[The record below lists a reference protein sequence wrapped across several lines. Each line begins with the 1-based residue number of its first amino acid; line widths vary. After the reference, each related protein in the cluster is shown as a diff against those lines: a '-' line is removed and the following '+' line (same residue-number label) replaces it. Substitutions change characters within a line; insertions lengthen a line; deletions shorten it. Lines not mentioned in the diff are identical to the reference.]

1 MASTKEKKLTKYE
14 QNTARRN
21 ARSIGDSGTSQT
33 AQSSVHKSDQQRQ
46 LEQFAQNFEQKYG
59 RPIQAANHANT
70 AKQSGAASKSAVQM
84 QKSHNQPSVIPGM
97 DLGKEDNDTV
107 YDTAVRRL
115 KTLYQHQNDLASH
128 SAAMD
133 PAEYSRQWNET
144 QKQVK
149 QLEALQSAAAA
160 SRYHERNQEQIAKA
174 MESNAGAI
182 YQRGQTAKS
191 DQQTILQLVA
201 PNAEN
206 QPGYQEAVQ
215 RISTEYGIS
224 PEKSGNQYQQDLYKL
239 YENLGKTRESSRQT
253 VNSYGYDYDEMEQY
267 QQRQREE
274 AENIQARKN
283 VIAFAKEHPVAA
295 SALSVAVQ
303 PAAGLDYLQQLIS
316 NIGHNDMD
324 NAETYRPLSENNMTI
339 SNFVNDVRGSVSEEI
354 EKNTDWEIFGQ
365 NVASFAYQTGMSIAD
380 SALLVGTMGSGA
392 SLFMGMSS
400 AAQGASDALS
410 RGANNSQA
418 ILAGLA
424 SGAAEMLFEK
434 VSIDQLLK
442 PKNVASV
449 RSLLIETLKQAGVE
463 ASEESLTEISN
474 ILTDAAIMGEKSNFA
489 QSVYQY
495 QQQGMDEQKAKFQV
509 YKDMISQVAWAGAG
523 GALSGAAMGGPV
535 NAMRYVSERAD
546 AVDAQTNETETNPS
560 PIKAAAQQEARRT
573 GVADTSQPPA
583 AAAPLKGSLWG
594 PRETEVSWGEDEQ
607 QSGADAGRKT
617 GAAERRLR
625 GREGEPSM
633 RQVEKMAGT
642 FGREG
647 AAAFREAAKN
657 TPAEALPD
665 LYDSF
670 VASYN
675 SASRKITP
683 EQADKINRMPAAV
696 RTAAYQAGIADYSA
710 SAAKQAAKPGLVKD
724 QTYRKARYT
733 AKTERTLDTLAKAA
747 GVSVRIVDKIPAYD
761 ENGNL
766 LGMANARYHNGSIE
780 IARNA
785 KDPAGVAFTHEIV
798 HRIRQTDPEAYR
810 AMARLVIDI
819 LSDERYSS
827 ALASRAQSYRDLDE
841 SNMQEEL
848 VADAFGRVLGDSEY
862 LDRIVRQNRTV
873 WQRILDTIR
882 DFIDRIRHA
891 SSIGLNESERQEFSE
906 LAGRAE
912 KMAALLENALDRAK
926 TAQRIQAENAA
937 QEGGAVK
944 YSFGGVNA
952 KNADLDALRR
962 AEALQ
967 QQGADMPSIFRE
979 TGWYIGSDGKW
990 RFEIDDS
997 GMEFRRDGDARL
1009 IEETDYQRMQE
1020 LTEKWERSF
1029 ETGGALSQQETAEL
1043 EGLQEKYSDLVWE
1056 EKFMLRDFL
1065 KHDELFRAYPRL
1077 KGVSLVFDALPDGE
1091 KGYFSPRSN
1100 TIVLSDTLFGKD
1112 ADVLLHELQHIIQR
1126 YEGFAGGGSPN
1137 YWNRR
1142 MEEGYSRRWPS
1153 GEEMMPSELYR
1164 NTAGEIEARDAAVR
1178 RSMTPE
1184 QRRQMMPDTGD
1195 ENTVFAGGVDI
1206 GYMASAEEG
1215 FSIKEQLRAHQ
1226 SELNEMD
1233 PVARVQGQSFKD
1245 SPPGTLRKEIIK
1257 KLRPTGFKV
1266 ERQDIGWILYD
1277 EKRLNTS
1284 LNYLNNDADA
1294 IAYQAIPQVLK
1305 RGKRL
1310 VGHDNH
1316 KGRNYST
1323 ITIAAPVVING
1334 KRGNMAIVV
1343 KQTGKNY
1350 YKMHRVLTPEGRT
1363 LDISEKETQSLHP
1376 AGGVTASSS
1385 LATPISSAS
1394 ATSVAQSQTHGK
1406 EKFSLTGDPDI
1417 RYSLMSSEISDMSN
1431 RLTEQLQAVN
1441 ARADAGEITQEEATA
1456 QKMAILQAP
1465 IQELIAKYGQIEP
1478 GERPS
1483 REITTP
1489 RKTGEN
1495 MRVSRTVRTVLEAEA
1510 TPDELVPDIEQLVAE
1525 GAFSYEA
1532 YGDEQ
1537 AIQDAENKILEVGYE
1552 TALTDWTNDVRSG
1565 NVSKFNTALGWRLYD
1580 EAANRQDMKTAMT
1593 VLTNLIEHQRNAAQ
1607 AVQATRILKQMPPS
1621 AQLYGVQRSIQ
1632 NLQDEINR
1640 RYGAKKGPE
1649 LKIDEELAQQFMEA
1663 QSQQERDAVLKEIYR
1678 DIGRQMPSTFLDK
1691 WNAWRYFAMLGN
1703 PRTHIRNIVGNLG
1716 FAPVVAAKN
1725 LTATAIESA
1734 VYHVTGGRTQRTK
1747 GAIGTGKADRSLLKA
1762 CWGDYSNVQDVA
1774 MGSAKYNDSVNANQY
1789 IQEGRRIFKSENPT
1803 LNKLLSPIEKA
1814 SKGNSRLLE
1823 AEDLIFFKP
1832 HYAYALAQ
1840 YCKANHISAEAVQ
1853 SGKIPD
1859 AARAYAI
1866 REAQKATYRDTNQFS
1881 QIISNLG
1888 RTDRSTEAGKAVGV
1902 VVDGIL
1908 PFRKTP
1914 ANILVRGLEYS
1925 PLGFL
1930 NALKIGVKD
1939 VKAGKATAADVIDA
1953 LSSSLTGTGLL
1964 TLGIFLAAEGLVRG
1978 HGDDDDENKF
1988 LELQGHQ
1995 QYSLE
2000 AGGQSFTLDWLAP
2013 EALPFF
2019 VGVNIYEQGGL
2030 GATMSDWAAAV
2041 QNISEPLLE
2050 MSCLQSLNDMFDN
2063 IGYVQSEGLSGLTA
2077 ALAGA
2082 ATSYLTQAIPTVFGQ
2097 LERTSQRDRMTTFT
2111 NQNDVL
2117 TTNMQYTLGRASA
2130 RIPGWDYQQIP
2141 YIDAWGRTEGEDS
2154 TAARAVDNFLNPA
2167 YRSEITDSS
2176 MENELLRLY
2185 EQTGNTAVFPSR
2197 AGKTVTVGGEKKYL
2211 NANEYVQY
2219 ATEKGQMSYEIMT
2232 KLVNNA
2238 SYKNLSDE
2246 DKVEV
2251 ISDVYSYSNAVAK
2264 TSVSDYTPESWIQK
2278 ASAAESEGIPVEL
2291 YIVAKHATG
2300 SVTEGIPSRSDPS
2313 KSIENSTSLLKMQQ
2327 LYNVKGLTDEQRQT
2341 LYESFNISESVRNYN
2356 KAAVDEKIQRMRQR
2370 GR

>member
-33 AQSSVHKSDQQRQ
+33 AQSSVHKSDKQRQ

-59 RPIQAANHANT
+59 KPIQTANHANT
-70 AKQSGAASKSAVQM
+70 AKQSGAASKNAVE
-84 QKSHNQPSVIPGM
+84 NQNSGWERSNLTRNEYDSRVRS
-97 DLGKEDNDTV
+97 KAAQSDNDAAKIIRGMN
-107 YDTAVRRL
+107 TAEVMLPYAQRQLEQVIQKYGGNRGSDGAFTFQTQEGVDAYNRAATTLQETRNRYEQTQRAYEQLQLQYADAQVKLSDLQQSRKDASKKMATQADSVRINQLDQQINEKKAQNHAL
-115 KTLYQHQNDLASH
+115 KEQLDQIEKYLSGARDATLYDL
-128 SAAMD
+128 
-133 PAEYSRQWNET
+133 
-144 QKQVK
+144 
-149 QLEALQSAAAA
+149 
-160 SRYHERNQEQIAKA
+160 
-174 MESNAGAI
+174 
-182 YQRGQTAKS
+182 
-191 DQQTILQLVA
+191 
-201 PNAEN
+201 
-206 QPGYQEAVQ
+206 
-215 RISTEYGIS
+215 
-224 PEKSGNQYQQDLYKL
+224 
-239 YENLGKTRESSRQT
+239 T
-253 VNSYGYDYDEMEQY
+253 VNSFQRGRNNAKLGVELNDQMNGKDSEAQKYLDRLNSEQY
-267 QQRQREE
+267 NFMPEGALERAVSGGIEQLGQM
-274 AENIQARKN
+274 
-283 VIAFAKEHPVAA
+283 FANLTDPNTLATALATAGTAYAA
-295 SALSVAVQ
+295 SQLAGGAILPDEIVSL
-303 PAAGLDYLQQLIS
+303 PAAAVAGLQAGTA
-316 NIGHNDMD
+316 N
-324 NAETYRPLSENNMTI
+324 
-339 SNFVNDVRGSVSEEI
+339 
-354 EKNTDWEIFGQ
+354 Q
-365 NVASFAYQTGMSIAD
+365 NRMVEAGLAYQEMIENGISEDTAKKIANYVGLANA
-380 SALLVGTMGSGA
+380 ALEFVQLDELVKAFRVLGKSGA
-392 SLFMGMSS
+392 SSTVLQKLAKELAERGVDVVKETAQEVAQEGVTIAGAQLANKMETGNYAYGADEVIDRLRETAESS
-400 AAQGASDALS
+400 ALAFAGMNVPAAAYNVISGRGRGSSTNQGKS
-410 RGANNSQA
+410 
-418 ILAGLA
+418 
-424 SGAAEMLFEK
+424 AAPSETRLTGTTE
-434 VSIDQLLK
+434 S
-442 PKNVASV
+442 
-449 RSLLIETLKQAGVE
+449 ETLVRRGQ
-463 ASEESLTEISN
+463 S
-474 ILTDAAIMGEKSNFA
+474 GE
-489 QSVYQY
+489 V
-495 QQQGMDEQKAKFQV
+495 
-509 YKDMISQVAWAGAG
+509 
-523 GALSGAAMGGPV
+523 
-535 NAMRYVSERAD
+535 
-546 AVDAQTNETETNPS
+546 
-560 PIKAAAQQEARRT
+560 
-573 GVADTSQPPA
+573 DTSQPPA

-633 RQVEKMAGT
+633 WQVEKMADT
-642 FGREG
+642 FGKNG

-683 EQADKINRMPAAV
+683 EQADKINRMPADL

-724 QTYRKARYT
+724 QTYRKTHYT

-766 LGMANARYHNGSIE
+766 LGMANARYHNGAIE

-810 AMARLVIDI
+810 AMARLVIDS
-819 LSDERYSS
+819 LSDERYYS
-827 ALASRAQSYRDLDE
+827 ALDSRAQSYRDLDE

-882 DFIDRIRHA
+882 DFIDRIRHV
-891 SSIGLNESERQEFSE
+891 SSIGLSESERQEFSE

-912 KMAALLENALDRAK
+912 KMASLLENALDRAK

-937 QEGGAVK
+937 QEGGAAQ
-944 YSFGGVNA
+944 YSIRKVDGKSVVWIENSSLTNKKLNNHKAVADFIARHIGEVYTIIESGQKVYIGPDLPGEYTQSRYTTYLRNTDRASARA
-952 KNADLDALRR
+952 KNKAVDGLGELIETATNRQWEQTRHTQSKDAEYGMYRYDGTF
-962 AEALQ
+962 AF
-967 QQGADMPSIFRE
+967 PVK
-979 TGWYIGSDGKW
+979 GSDGTVQRVRAYDAELLIRNASDGKKYLYDIVNIKENTSAQIDLTKKEARSAAHKAATGRGVSDTSISGTGGNVNGRGSTKTGAPEGGTERYSIQYDQNNRAYVVIENDILAGVPKSEW
-990 RFEIDDS
+990 VKEIKDNLREKFPNGVAVGNNIIRINEKSRREMTFSRYMQRLFNTEPEVYADKLRATNNADEIVRAVQDWVNEALLHPRKDDIID
-997 GMEFRRDGDARL
+997 FARGEVL
-1009 IEETDYQRMQE
+1009 MRIGSSDYSAQVLVGNRGGKGLLLYDIINLSRTNIQE
-1020 LTEKWERSF
+1020 RTKRTGAQYTANAQNEPRSRGRAPAATNSVS
-1029 ETGGALSQQETAEL
+1029 ETGGNVNGRGSTKTGAPEGGTFTLPEMANAEMNTVGAFTNGSQ
-1043 EGLQEKYSDLVWE
+1043 
-1056 EKFMLRDFL
+1056 
-1065 KHDELFRAYPRL
+1065 
-1077 KGVSLVFDALPDGE
+1077 SL
-1091 KGYFSPRSN
+1091 
-1100 TIVLSDTLFGKD
+1100 
-1112 ADVLLHELQHIIQR
+1112 
-1126 YEGFAGGGSPN
+1126 GGS
-1137 YWNRR
+1137 
-1142 MEEGYSRRWPS
+1142 
-1153 GEEMMPSELYR
+1153 
-1164 NTAGEIEARDAAVR
+1164 
-1178 RSMTPE
+1178 
-1184 QRRQMMPDTGD
+1184 
-1195 ENTVFAGGVDI
+1195 
-1206 GYMASAEEG
+1206 
-1215 FSIKEQLRAHQ
+1215 
-1226 SELNEMD
+1226 
-1233 PVARVQGQSFKD
+1233 
-1245 SPPGTLRKEIIK
+1245 
-1257 KLRPTGFKV
+1257 
-1266 ERQDIGWILYD
+1266 
-1277 EKRLNTS
+1277 
-1284 LNYLNNDADA
+1284 
-1294 IAYQAIPQVLK
+1294 
-1305 RGKRL
+1305 
-1310 VGHDNH
+1310 
-1316 KGRNYST
+1316 
-1323 ITIAAPVVING
+1323 AP
-1334 KRGNMAIVV
+1334 A
-1343 KQTGKNY
+1343 
-1350 YKMHRVLTPEGRT
+1350 
-1363 LDISEKETQSLHP
+1363 
-1376 AGGVTASSS
+1376 
-1385 LATPISSAS
+1385 ISSAS

-1406 EKFSLTGDPDI
+1406 EKFSLTGDPDT

-1483 REITTP
+1483 RDITIP

-1565 NVSKFNTALGWRLYD
+1565 NVSKFNTALGSRLYD

-1747 GAIGTGKADRSLLKA
+1747 GAIGAGKADRSLLKA

-1774 MGSAKYNDSVNANQY
+1774 MGSAKYNDSVNVNQY
-1789 IQEGRRIFKSENPT
+1789 IQEGRRIFKSENRT
-1803 LNKLLSPIEKA
+1803 LNKLFSPIEKA
-1814 SKGNSRLLE
+1814 SRGNSRLLE

-1888 RTDRSTEAGKAVGV
+1888 RTDRKNALGKGLGMVTE
-1902 VVDGIL
+1902 GIL

-1925 PLGFL
+1925 PLGLL

-1953 LSSSLTGTGLL
+1953 LSSGLTGTGLL
-1964 TLGIFLAAEGLVRG
+1964 ALGFFLAAEGIILG
-1978 HGDDDDENKF
+1978 GGEDEDESKF

-2019 VGVNIYEQGGL
+2019 VGVNLYEQSGKEG
-2030 GATMSDWAAAV
+2030 GATAADWLTAI

-2050 MSCLQSLNDMFDN
+2050 MSCLQSLNDLFDN
-2063 IGYVQSEGLSGLTA
+2063 IGYARSEGMTGISGA
-2077 ALAGA
+2077 IVGA
-2082 ATSYLTQAIPTVFGQ
+2082 ATSYLTQALPTVFGQ
-2097 LERTSQRDRMTTFT
+2097 LERTGQPDRMSTFT
-2111 NQNDVL
+2111 NQDSVL
-2117 TTNMQYTLGRASA
+2117 TSEMQYTLGRASA

-2141 YIDAWGRTEGEDS
+2141 YIDAWGRTEGEDG

-2167 YRSEITDSS
+2167 YRNEITESE
-2176 MENELLRLY
+2176 MESELLRLY
-2185 EQTGNTAVFPSR
+2185 DQTGSAAVFPSR
-2197 AGKTVTVGGEKKYL
+2197 VGKVITVDGEDKYL
-2211 NANEYVQY
+2211 TGDEYVQY

-2232 KLVNNA
+2232 NLVKNSA
-2238 SYKNLSDE
+2238 YKNLTDT
-2246 DKVEV
+2246 DKAEV
-2251 ISDVYSYSNAVAK
+2251 VSDVYSYANAMAK
-2264 TSVSDYTPESWIQK
+2264 TSVSDYTPETWIQK
-2278 ASAAESEGIPVEL
+2278 ASAAEPEGTPVEL
-2291 YIVAKHATG
+2291 YILAKHASD
-2300 SVTEGIPSRSDPS
+2300 SVTEGIPSRNDPG

>member
-1 MASTKEKKLTKYE
+1 MSNTRREKLMAEIDRREREFE
-14 QNTARRN
+14 QRRPASPQN
-21 ARSIGDSGTSQT
+21 GTSQPAAYRPVT
-33 AQSSVHKSDQQRQ
+33 RKEKLLEEVNRRESAAQKRAGAVSV
-46 LEQFAQNFEQKYG
+46 
-59 RPIQAANHANT
+59 P
-70 AKQSGAASKSAVQM
+70 AASKSAVQNQITDRQRM
-84 QKSHNQPSVIPGM
+84 SLYQNTAATLPNLNRLEVDRDLALHPEKNTATDFYTNAAVDQLKQQAKAASSVPIESAGTEKMDQPSVEGTNSVLDYAGYTAQKLGAGAIATVGSVEGGLRQTAQDLISGGKVSSDFQKIEQFLQENPLERPMIDGQGRIMNEGVVQSIADRIGVLPASLQTYLIATEPERIDRSIEQSHPG
-97 DLGKEDNDTV
+97 LNDTYKSV
-107 YDTAVRRL
+107 VGQGAYMLGQQVPGLLLGAIAPVGQAGGIVKSAVGAARTGGARAALSAAAKSAVRGNLTTQLIGASSYSQSLQQNARQYGVRPETYADAIADGMVDAMTEGL
-115 KTLYQHQNDLASH
+115 FDNASVAALKNMLGTATGSASKTLMKQLLRYALTGVEEGLEGVVAGPLQGLSEKIFLDRDKKWFGDGGVFDVNQMTKDGVAG
-128 SAAMD
+128 AAMGLLLGGIGSVVSAYDAIQTSRDIASNVEQINASAQKLD
-133 PAEYSRQWNET
+133 PEFRPETRNPALQTVESATEYAAEVLSGFAEQA
-144 QKQVK
+144 QKMQ
-149 QLEALQSAAAA
+149 QEARRVGASEADTSQSAAAA
-160 SRYHERNQEQIAKA
+160 S
-174 MESNAGAI
+174 
-182 YQRGQTAKS
+182 
-191 DQQTILQLVA
+191 
-201 PNAEN
+201 
-206 QPGYQEAVQ
+206 
-215 RISTEYGIS
+215 S
-224 PEKSGNQYQQDLYKL
+224 PQ
-239 YENLGKTRESSRQT
+239 
-253 VNSYGYDYDEMEQY
+253 
-267 QQRQREE
+267 
-274 AENIQARKN
+274 
-283 VIAFAKEHPVAA
+283 
-295 SALSVAVQ
+295 
-303 PAAGLDYLQQLIS
+303 
-316 NIGHNDMD
+316 
-324 NAETYRPLSENNMTI
+324 
-339 SNFVNDVRGSVSEEI
+339 
-354 EKNTDWEIFGQ
+354 
-365 NVASFAYQTGMSIAD
+365 
-380 SALLVGTMGSGA
+380 
-392 SLFMGMSS
+392 
-400 AAQGASDALS
+400 
-410 RGANNSQA
+410 
-418 ILAGLA
+418 
-424 SGAAEMLFEK
+424 
-434 VSIDQLLK
+434 
-442 PKNVASV
+442 
-449 RSLLIETLKQAGVE
+449 
-463 ASEESLTEISN
+463 
-474 ILTDAAIMGEKSNFA
+474 
-489 QSVYQY
+489 
-495 QQQGMDEQKAKFQV
+495 
-509 YKDMISQVAWAGAG
+509 
-523 GALSGAAMGGPV
+523 
-535 NAMRYVSERAD
+535 
-546 AVDAQTNETETNPS
+546 
-560 PIKAAAQQEARRT
+560 
-573 GVADTSQPPA
+573 
-583 AAAPLKGSLWG
+583 
-594 PRETEVSWGEDEQ
+594 
-607 QSGADAGRKT
+607 
-617 GAAERRLR
+617 
-625 GREGEPSM
+625 GEPSM
-633 RQVEKMAGT
+633 LQVEEMADT

-683 EQADKINRMPAAV
+683 EQADKINRMPADL

-710 SAAKQAAKPGLVKD
+710 SAAKQAAKLGLVKD
-724 QTYRKARYT
+724 QTYRQAHYT

-766 LGMANARYHNGSIE
+766 LGMANARYHNGAIE

-798 HRIRQTDPEAYR
+798 HRVRQTDPEAYR
-810 AMARLVIDI
+810 AMARLVIDS
-819 LSDERYSS
+819 LSDERYYS
-827 ALASRAQSYRDLDE
+827 ALDSRAQSYRDLDE

-882 DFIDRIRHA
+882 DFIDRIRHV
-891 SSIGLNESERQEFSE
+891 SSIELNESERQEFSE

-912 KMAALLENALDRAK
+912 KMAALLENALDRTK

-937 QEGGAVK
+937 QEGGAAQ
-944 YSFGGVNA
+944 YSIRKVDGKSVVWIENSSLTNKKLNNHKAVADFIARHIGEVYTIIESGQKVYIGPDLPGEYTQSRYTTYLRNTDRASARA
-952 KNADLDALRR
+952 KNKAVDGLGELIETATNRQWEQTRHTQSKDAEYGMYRYDGTF
-962 AEALQ
+962 AF
-967 QQGADMPSIFRE
+967 PVK
-979 TGWYIGSDGKW
+979 GSDGTVQRVRAYDAELLIRNASDGKKYLYDIVNIKENTSAQIDLTKKEARSAAHKAATGRGVSDTSISGTGGNVNGRGSTKTGAPEGGTERYSIQYDQNNRAYVVIENDILAGVPKSEW
-990 RFEIDDS
+990 VKEIKDNLREKFPNGVAVGNNIIRINEKSRREMTFSRYMQRLFNTEPEVYADKLRATNNADEIVRAVQDWVNEALLHPRKDDIID
-997 GMEFRRDGDARL
+997 FARGEVL
-1009 IEETDYQRMQE
+1009 MRIGSSDYSAQVLVGNRGGKGLLLYDIINLSRTNIQE
-1020 LTEKWERSF
+1020 RTKRTGAQYTANAQNEPRSRGRAPAATNSVS
-1029 ETGGALSQQETAEL
+1029 ETGGNVNGRGSTKTGAPEGGTFTLPEMANAEMNTVGAFTNGSQ
-1043 EGLQEKYSDLVWE
+1043 
-1056 EKFMLRDFL
+1056 
-1065 KHDELFRAYPRL
+1065 
-1077 KGVSLVFDALPDGE
+1077 SL
-1091 KGYFSPRSN
+1091 
-1100 TIVLSDTLFGKD
+1100 
-1112 ADVLLHELQHIIQR
+1112 
-1126 YEGFAGGGSPN
+1126 GGS
-1137 YWNRR
+1137 
-1142 MEEGYSRRWPS
+1142 
-1153 GEEMMPSELYR
+1153 
-1164 NTAGEIEARDAAVR
+1164 
-1178 RSMTPE
+1178 
-1184 QRRQMMPDTGD
+1184 
-1195 ENTVFAGGVDI
+1195 
-1206 GYMASAEEG
+1206 
-1215 FSIKEQLRAHQ
+1215 
-1226 SELNEMD
+1226 
-1233 PVARVQGQSFKD
+1233 
-1245 SPPGTLRKEIIK
+1245 
-1257 KLRPTGFKV
+1257 
-1266 ERQDIGWILYD
+1266 
-1277 EKRLNTS
+1277 
-1284 LNYLNNDADA
+1284 
-1294 IAYQAIPQVLK
+1294 
-1305 RGKRL
+1305 
-1310 VGHDNH
+1310 
-1316 KGRNYST
+1316 
-1323 ITIAAPVVING
+1323 AP
-1334 KRGNMAIVV
+1334 A
-1343 KQTGKNY
+1343 
-1350 YKMHRVLTPEGRT
+1350 
-1363 LDISEKETQSLHP
+1363 
-1376 AGGVTASSS
+1376 
-1385 LATPISSAS
+1385 ISSAS

-1406 EKFSLTGDPDI
+1406 EKFSLTGDPDT

-1483 REITTP
+1483 RDITIP

-1537 AIQDAENKILEVGYE
+1537 SIKDAENKILEVGYE

-1747 GAIGTGKADRSLLKA
+1747 GAIGAGKADRSLLKA

-1774 MGSAKYNDSVNANQY
+1774 MGSAKYNDSVNVNQY
-1789 IQEGRRIFKSENPT
+1789 IQEGRRIFKSENRT
-1803 LNKLLSPIEKA
+1803 LNKLFSPIEKA
-1814 SKGNSRLLE
+1814 SRGNSRLLE

-1881 QIISNLG
+1881 QIISNFG
-1888 RTDRSTEAGKAVGV
+1888 RTDRSTEAGKAVGM

-1908 PFRKTP
+1908 PFRRTP

-2082 ATSYLTQAIPTVFGQ
+2082 ATSYLTQAVPTVFGQ

-2117 TTNMQYTLGRASA
+2117 TTNMQYTLGKASA

-2141 YIDAWGRTEGEDS
+2141 YIDAWGRTETEDS
-2154 TAARAVDNFLNPA
+2154 TTMRAVDNFLNPA
-2167 YRSEITDSS
+2167 YRSEPTDSS

-2197 AGKTVTVGGEKKYL
+2197 AGKTVTVSGEKKYL

-2246 DKVEV
+2246 EKVEV
-2251 ISDVYSYSNAVAK
+2251 ISDVYSYANAVAK

-2278 ASAAESEGIPVEL
+2278 ASAAEAEGIPVEL

-2300 SVTEGIPSRSDPS
+2300 SVTEGIPSRSDPN

-2327 LYNVKGLTDEQRQT
+2327 LYHVKGLTDEQRQT

>member
-33 AQSSVHKSDQQRQ
+33 AQSSVHKSDKQRQ

-59 RPIQAANHANT
+59 KPIRTANHANT
-70 AKQSGAASKSAVQM
+70 AKQSGAASKSAVE
-84 QKSHNQPSVIPGM
+84 NQNSGWERSNLTRNEYDSRVRS
-97 DLGKEDNDTV
+97 KAAQSDNDAAKIIRGMN
-107 YDTAVRRL
+107 TAEVMLPYAQRQLEQVIQKYGGNRGSDGAFTFQTQEGVDAYNRAATTLQETRNRYEQTQRAYEQLQLQYADAQVKLSDLQQSRKDASKKMATQADSVRINQLDQQINEKKAQNHAL
-115 KTLYQHQNDLASH
+115 KEQLDQIEKYLSGARDATLYDL
-128 SAAMD
+128 
-133 PAEYSRQWNET
+133 
-144 QKQVK
+144 
-149 QLEALQSAAAA
+149 
-160 SRYHERNQEQIAKA
+160 
-174 MESNAGAI
+174 
-182 YQRGQTAKS
+182 
-191 DQQTILQLVA
+191 
-201 PNAEN
+201 
-206 QPGYQEAVQ
+206 
-215 RISTEYGIS
+215 
-224 PEKSGNQYQQDLYKL
+224 
-239 YENLGKTRESSRQT
+239 T
-253 VNSYGYDYDEMEQY
+253 VNSFQRGRNNAKLGVELNDQMNGKDSEAQKYLDRLNSEQY
-267 QQRQREE
+267 NFMPEGALERAVSGGIEQLGQM
-274 AENIQARKN
+274 
-283 VIAFAKEHPVAA
+283 FANLTDPNTLATALATAGTAYAA
-295 SALSVAVQ
+295 SQLAGGAILPDEIVSL
-303 PAAGLDYLQQLIS
+303 PAAAVAGLQAGTA
-316 NIGHNDMD
+316 N
-324 NAETYRPLSENNMTI
+324 
-339 SNFVNDVRGSVSEEI
+339 
-354 EKNTDWEIFGQ
+354 Q
-365 NVASFAYQTGMSIAD
+365 NRMVEAGLAYQEMIENGISEDTAKKIANYVGLANA
-380 SALLVGTMGSGA
+380 ALEFVQLDELVKAFRVLGKSGA
-392 SLFMGMSS
+392 SSTVLQKLAKELAERGVDVAKETAQEVAQEGVTIAGAQLANKMETGNYAYGADEVIDRLRETAESS
-400 AAQGASDALS
+400 ALAFVGMNVPAAAYNVISGRGRGSSTNQGKS
-410 RGANNSQA
+410 
-418 ILAGLA
+418 
-424 SGAAEMLFEK
+424 AAPSETRLTGTTE
-434 VSIDQLLK
+434 S
-442 PKNVASV
+442 
-449 RSLLIETLKQAGVE
+449 ETLVRRGQ
-463 ASEESLTEISN
+463 S
-474 ILTDAAIMGEKSNFA
+474 GE
-489 QSVYQY
+489 V
-495 QQQGMDEQKAKFQV
+495 
-509 YKDMISQVAWAGAG
+509 
-523 GALSGAAMGGPV
+523 
-535 NAMRYVSERAD
+535 
-546 AVDAQTNETETNPS
+546 
-560 PIKAAAQQEARRT
+560 
-573 GVADTSQPPA
+573 DTSQPPA

-633 RQVEKMAGT
+633 LQVEEMADT

-683 EQADKINRMPAAV
+683 EQADKINRMPADL

-710 SAAKQAAKPGLVKD
+710 SAAKQAAKLGLVKD
-724 QTYRKARYT
+724 QTYRQAHYT

-766 LGMANARYHNGSIE
+766 LGMANARYHNGAIE

-798 HRIRQTDPEAYR
+798 HRVRQTDPEAYR
-810 AMARLVIDI
+810 AMARLVIDS
-819 LSDERYSS
+819 LSDERYYS
-827 ALASRAQSYRDLDE
+827 ALDSRAQSYRDLDE

-882 DFIDRIRHA
+882 DFIDRIRHV
-891 SSIGLNESERQEFSE
+891 SSIELNESERQEFSE

-912 KMAALLENALDRAK
+912 KMASLLENALDRAK

-937 QEGGAVK
+937 QEGGAAQ
-944 YSFGGVNA
+944 YSIRKVDGKSVVWIENSSLTNKKLNNHKAVADFIARHIGEVYTIIESGQKVYIGPDLPGEYTQSRYTTYLRNTDRASARA
-952 KNADLDALRR
+952 KNKAVDGLGELIETATNRQWEQTRHTQSKDAEYGMYRYDGTF
-962 AEALQ
+962 AF
-967 QQGADMPSIFRE
+967 PVK
-979 TGWYIGSDGKW
+979 GSDGTVQRVRAYDAELLIRNASDGKKYLYDIVNIK
-990 RFEIDDS
+990 ENTSAQIDLTKKEARSAAHKAATGRGVSDTSIS
-997 GMEFRRDGDARL
+997 G
-1009 IEETDYQRMQE
+1009 
-1020 LTEKWERSF
+1020 
-1029 ETGGALSQQETAEL
+1029 TGGNVNGRGSTKTGAPEGGTFTLPEMANAEMNTVGAVTNGSQ
-1043 EGLQEKYSDLVWE
+1043 
-1056 EKFMLRDFL
+1056 
-1065 KHDELFRAYPRL
+1065 
-1077 KGVSLVFDALPDGE
+1077 SL
-1091 KGYFSPRSN
+1091 
-1100 TIVLSDTLFGKD
+1100 
-1112 ADVLLHELQHIIQR
+1112 
-1126 YEGFAGGGSPN
+1126 GGSAP
-1137 YWNRR
+1137 
-1142 MEEGYSRRWPS
+1142 
-1153 GEEMMPSELYR
+1153 
-1164 NTAGEIEARDAAVR
+1164 AI
-1178 RSMTPE
+1178 
-1184 QRRQMMPDTGD
+1184 
-1195 ENTVFAGGVDI
+1195 
-1206 GYMASAEEG
+1206 
-1215 FSIKEQLRAHQ
+1215 
-1226 SELNEMD
+1226 
-1233 PVARVQGQSFKD
+1233 
-1245 SPPGTLRKEIIK
+1245 SP
-1257 KLRPTGFKV
+1257 
-1266 ERQDIGWILYD
+1266 
-1277 EKRLNTS
+1277 
-1284 LNYLNNDADA
+1284 
-1294 IAYQAIPQVLK
+1294 
-1305 RGKRL
+1305 
-1310 VGHDNH
+1310 
-1316 KGRNYST
+1316 
-1323 ITIAAPVVING
+1323 
-1334 KRGNMAIVV
+1334 
-1343 KQTGKNY
+1343 
-1350 YKMHRVLTPEGRT
+1350 
-1363 LDISEKETQSLHP
+1363 
-1376 AGGVTASSS
+1376 
-1385 LATPISSAS
+1385 AS
-1394 ATSVAQSQTHGK
+1394 ATSVAQSETHGK
-1406 EKFSLTGDPDI
+1406 EKFSLKEDPDI
-1417 RYSLMSSEISDMSN
+1417 RYSLMSSEISEMSN
-1431 RLTEQLQAVN
+1431 RLTEQLQVVN
-1441 ARADAGEITQEEATA
+1441 ARAEAGEITQEEAAA

-1465 IQELIAKYGQIEP
+1465 IQELIAKYGQMEP
-1478 GERPS
+1478 GERPF
-1483 REITTP
+1483 RDITIP

-1537 AIQDAENKILEVGYE
+1537 SIKDAENKILEVGYE
-1552 TALTDWTNDVRSG
+1552 TALTDWTRDVHSG

-1640 RYGAKKGPE
+1640 RYGTKKGPE
-1649 LKIDEELAQQFMEA
+1649 LKIDEDLAQQFMEA
-1663 QSQQERDAVLKEIYR
+1663 QSQQERDAVLKDIYR
-1678 DIGRQMPSTFLDK
+1678 DIGRQMPSSFLDK

-1703 PRTHIRNIVGNLG
+1703 PRTHIRNIGGNLG

-1734 VYHVTGGRTQRTK
+1734 VYRVTGGRIQRTK
-1747 GAIGTGKADRSLLKA
+1747 GAIGVGKADRSLLKA
-1762 CWGDYSNVQDVA
+1762 CWGDYANVQDVA

-1789 IQEGRRIFKSENPT
+1789 IQEGRRIFKSENRT

-1814 SKGNSRLLE
+1814 SRGNSRLLE

-1840 YCKANHISAEAVQ
+1840 YCKANHISAEEIQ

-1888 RTDRSTEAGKAVGV
+1888 RTDRSTEAGKAVGM

-1908 PFRKTP
+1908 PFRRTP

-1964 TLGIFLAAEGLVRG
+1964 TLGIFLAAEGIVRG

-2117 TTNMQYTLGRASA
+2117 TTNMQYTLGKASA

-2197 AGKTVTVGGEKKYL
+2197 AGKTVTVSGEKKYL

-2232 KLVNNA
+2232 KLINNTL
-2238 SYKNLSDE
+2238 YKNLSDE

-2251 ISDVYSYSNAVAK
+2251 ISDVYSYANAVAK

-2278 ASAAESEGIPVEL
+2278 ASAAEAEGIPVEL

>member
-1 MASTKEKKLTKYE
+1 MANTKEKKLTKYE
-14 QNTARRN
+14 QNAARRN
-21 ARSIGDSGTSQT
+21 ARSIGDSGASQT
-33 AQSSVHKSDQQRQ
+33 AQSSVHKSDKQRQ

-59 RPIQAANHANT
+59 KPIQTANQANT
-70 AKQSGAASKSAVQM
+70 ANQTGTASKSAVQS
-84 QKSHNQPSVIPGM
+84 QKSYNQPSVIPGM

-115 KTLYQHQNDLASH
+115 KTLYQHQNDLASR
-128 SAAMD
+128 SATMD

-149 QLEALQSAAAA
+149 QLEALQSTAAA

-182 YQRGQTAKS
+182 YQRGQSAKS

-215 RISTEYGIS
+215 KISTEYGIS
-224 PEKSGNQYQQDLYKL
+224 PEKSGTQYQQDLYKL
-239 YENLGKTRESSRQT
+239 YENLGKTRERSRQS

-274 AENIQARKN
+274 AENIQARQN
-283 VIAFAKEHPVAA
+283 VISFAKEHPVAA

-324 NAETYRPLSENNMTI
+324 NAETYRPLSANNMTI

-392 SLFMGMSS
+392 SLFMGLSS

-434 VSIDQLLK
+434 FSIDQLLK
-442 PKNVASV
+442 PKSV
-449 RSLLIETLKQAGVE
+449 TSVKRLLQETLKQAGVE
-463 ASEESLTEISN
+463 ASEEGLTEISN
-474 ILTDAAIMGEKSNFA
+474 ILTDAAIMGESSNFSS
-489 QSVYQY
+489 SVEQY
-495 QQQGMDEQKAKFQV
+495 KAQGMSESAAQKQA
-509 YKDMISQVAWAGAG
+509 YLDMIGQVGWAAAG
-523 GALSGAAMGGPV
+523 GALSGGVMGGPV
-535 NAMRYVSERAD
+535 NAMRYVSERSD
-546 AVDAQTNETETNPS
+546 AGDAQMNAAETNPS
-560 PIKAAAQQEARRT
+560 PVQAQAMRQEARRA
-573 GVADTSQPPA
+573 GAADTSRPA
-583 AAAPLKGSLWG
+583 SPAAPLKGSL
-594 PRETEVSWGEDEQ
+594 
-607 QSGADAGRKT
+607 GASQDAV
-617 GAAERRLR
+617 ADSSPQ
-625 GREGEPSM
+625 GEPSM
-633 RQVEKMAGT
+633 RQVDKMAAT
-642 FGREG
+642 FGKSGE
-647 AAAFREAAKN
+647 AAFRAAAKN

-683 EQADKINRMPAAV
+683 EQADRINHMPADL

-710 SAAKQAAKPGLVKD
+710 SAKQAAKPGLVKD

-733 AKTERTLDTLAKAA
+733 AKTERTLDTIAKAA
-747 GVSVRIVDKIPAYD
+747 GVQVKIVDKIPAYD
-761 ENGNL
+761 ANGNP
-766 LGMANARYHNGSIE
+766 LGMANARYHNGTIE

-798 HRIRQTDPEAYR
+798 HRVRQADPEAYR
-810 AMARLVIDI
+810 AMARLVIDS

-827 ALASRAQSYRDLDE
+827 ALASRSKEYRDLDE

-873 WQRILDTIR
+873 WQRILDTIQ
-882 DFIDRIRHA
+882 DFISRIRHA

-912 KMAALLENALDRAK
+912 QMASLLENALDRAQ
-926 TAQRIQAENAA
+926 TAQNIQTENAA
-937 QEGGAVK
+937 QKDGAERYSINQLFNSEVQEWYDEGRPEGERFTLGSTGPVLQGLGAI
-944 YSFGGVNA
+944 
-952 KNADLDALRR
+952 
-962 AEALQ
+962 E
-967 QQGADMPSIFRE
+967 
-979 TGWYIGSDGKW
+979 SD
-990 RFEIDDS
+990 IY
-997 GMEFRRDGDARL
+997 MN
-1009 IEETDYQRMQE
+1009 
-1020 LTEKWERSF
+1020 
-1029 ETGGALSQQETAEL
+1029 
-1043 EGLQEKYSDLVWE
+1043 SD
-1056 EKFMLRDFL
+1056 KI
-1065 KHDELFRAYPRL
+1065 
-1077 KGVSLVFDALPDGE
+1077 
-1091 KGYFSPRSN
+1091 N
-1100 TIVLSDTLFGKD
+1100 TILETHPEMTIREIQRIPEILEDPILVLKSRNVHGARSQYGNSRLTLFGSVKALD
-1112 ADVLLHELQHIIQR
+1112 GRPV
-1126 YEGFAGGGSPN
+1126 
-1137 YWNRR
+1137 
-1142 MEEGYSRRWPS
+1142 MC
-1153 GEEMMPSELYR
+1153 
-1164 NTAGEIEARDAAVR
+1164 V
-1178 RSMTPE
+1178 
-1184 QRRQMMPDTGD
+1184 
-1195 ENTVFAGGVDI
+1195 
-1206 GYMASAEEG
+1206 
-1215 FSIKEQLRAHQ
+1215 
-1226 SELNEMD
+1226 MD
-1233 PVARVQGQSFKD
+1233 
-1245 SPPGTLRKEIIK
+1245 
-1257 KLRPTGFKV
+1257 LRPTENGFLLDDMQKV
-1266 ERQDIGWILYD
+1266 NSAYTKDTNPIKFVQASDVLYAD
-1277 EKRLNTS
+1277 KNRTIPLLRGMGFQMPMS
-1284 LNYLNNDADA
+1284 LLQN
-1294 IAYQAIPQVLK
+1294 
-1305 RGKRL
+1305 GS
-1310 VGHDNH
+1310 VGSISY
-1316 KGRNYST
+1316 G
-1323 ITIAAPVVING
+1323 
-1334 KRGNMAIVV
+1334 
-1343 KQTGKNY
+1343 GKN
-1350 YKMHRVLTPEGRT
+1350 VN
-1363 LDISEKETQSLHP
+1363 IS
-1376 AGGVTASSS
+1376 GVPFSSVVEIDRDNPNQTAS
-1385 LATPISSAS
+1385 
-1394 ATSVAQSQTHGK
+1394 
-1406 EKFSLTGDPDI
+1406 PDT

-1431 RLTEQLQAVN
+1431 RLTEQMQAVN
-1441 ARADAGEITQEEATA
+1441 ARVDTGEITQEEATA

-1465 IQELIAKYGQIEP
+1465 IRDLIAQYGQMEP
-1478 GERPS
+1478 GERPF
-1483 REITTP
+1483 RDITIP

-1495 MRVSRTVRTVLEAEA
+1495 MRVSRTARTALEAEA
-1510 TPDELVPDIEQLVAE
+1510 TPDELVPDIEQMVAE

-1537 AIQDAENKILEVGYE
+1537 AIQDAENKILEAGYE
-1552 TALTDWTNDVRSG
+1552 TALTDWTRDVRSG
-1565 NVSKFNTALGWRLYD
+1565 NVSKLNTALGWRLYD

-1632 NLQDEINR
+1632 NLQEEINR

-1649 LKIDEELAQQFMEA
+1649 LKIDEDLAQQFMEA

-1734 VYHVTGGRTQRTK
+1734 VYRVTGGRTQRTK
-1747 GAIGTGKADRSLLKA
+1747 GAIGAGKADRALLKA

-1789 IQEGRRIFKSENPT
+1789 IQEGRRIFKSENRT
-1803 LNKLLSPIEKA
+1803 LNKLFSPIEKA
-1814 SKGNSRLLE
+1814 SRGNSRLLE
-1823 AEDLIFFKP
+1823 AEDLVFFKP

-1888 RTDRSTEAGKAVGV
+1888 RTDRETALGKGLGMVAE
-1902 VVDGIL
+1902 GIL

-1925 PLGFL
+1925 PLGLL

-1939 VKAGKATAADVIDA
+1939 VKTGKATAADVIDA
-1953 LSSSLTGTGLL
+1953 LSSGLTGTGLL
-1964 TLGIFLAAEGLVRG
+1964 ALGFFLAAEGIILG
-1978 HGDDDDENKF
+1978 GGEDEDESKF

-2000 AGGQSFTLDWLAP
+2000 VGGQSFTLDWLAP

-2019 VGVNIYEQGGL
+2019 VGVNLYEQSGKEG
-2030 GATMSDWAAAV
+2030 GATAADWLTAI

-2077 ALAGA
+2077 ALVGA

-2097 LERTSQRDRMTTFT
+2097 LERISQQDRMTTFT
-2111 NQNDVL
+2111 NQDDIL
-2117 TTNMQYTLGRASA
+2117 TTNMQYTLGKASA

-2141 YIDAWGRTEGEDS
+2141 YIDAWGRTESEDS
-2154 TAARAVDNFLNPA
+2154 TTARAVDNFFNPA
-2167 YRSEITDSS
+2167 YRSEPTESS

-2185 EQTGNTAVFPSR
+2185 EQTGNAAVFPSR
-2197 AGKTVTVGGEKKYL
+2197 AGKTVTVSGEKKYL

-2232 KLVNNA
+2232 DLVKNSA
-2238 SYKNLSDE
+2238 YKNLSDE

-2251 ISDVYSYSNAVAK
+2251 ISDVYSYANAVAK

-2278 ASAAESEGIPVEL
+2278 ASAAEAEGIPVEL

-2300 SVTEGIPSRSDPS
+2300 SVTEGIPSKSDPS

-2327 LYNVKGLTDEQRQT
+2327 LYHVKGLTDEQRQT

>member
-1 MASTKEKKLTKYE
+1 M
-14 QNTARRN
+14 
-21 ARSIGDSGTSQT
+21 
-33 AQSSVHKSDQQRQ
+33 
-46 LEQFAQNFEQKYG
+46 
-59 RPIQAANHANT
+59 
-70 AKQSGAASKSAVQM
+70 
-84 QKSHNQPSVIPGM
+84 
-97 DLGKEDNDTV
+97 
-107 YDTAVRRL
+107 
-115 KTLYQHQNDLASH
+115 
-128 SAAMD
+128 
-133 PAEYSRQWNET
+133 W
-144 QKQVK
+144 
-149 QLEALQSAAAA
+149 
-160 SRYHERNQEQIAKA
+160 
-174 MESNAGAI
+174 
-182 YQRGQTAKS
+182 
-191 DQQTILQLVA
+191 
-201 PNAEN
+201 
-206 QPGYQEAVQ
+206 
-215 RISTEYGIS
+215 
-224 PEKSGNQYQQDLYKL
+224 
-239 YENLGKTRESSRQT
+239 
-253 VNSYGYDYDEMEQY
+253 
-267 QQRQREE
+267 
-274 AENIQARKN
+274 
-283 VIAFAKEHPVAA
+283 
-295 SALSVAVQ
+295 
-303 PAAGLDYLQQLIS
+303 
-316 NIGHNDMD
+316 
-324 NAETYRPLSENNMTI
+324 
-339 SNFVNDVRGSVSEEI
+339 
-354 EKNTDWEIFGQ
+354 
-365 NVASFAYQTGMSIAD
+365 
-380 SALLVGTMGSGA
+380 
-392 SLFMGMSS
+392 
-400 AAQGASDALS
+400 
-410 RGANNSQA
+410 
-418 ILAGLA
+418 
-424 SGAAEMLFEK
+424 
-434 VSIDQLLK
+434 
-442 PKNVASV
+442 
-449 RSLLIETLKQAGVE
+449 
-463 ASEESLTEISN
+463 
-474 ILTDAAIMGEKSNFA
+474 
-489 QSVYQY
+489 
-495 QQQGMDEQKAKFQV
+495 
-509 YKDMISQVAWAGAG
+509 
-523 GALSGAAMGGPV
+523 
-535 NAMRYVSERAD
+535 
-546 AVDAQTNETETNPS
+546 
-560 PIKAAAQQEARRT
+560 
-573 GVADTSQPPA
+573 
-583 AAAPLKGSLWG
+583 
-594 PRETEVSWGEDEQ
+594 
-607 QSGADAGRKT
+607 
-617 GAAERRLR
+617 
-625 GREGEPSM
+625 
-633 RQVEKMAGT
+633 QVEKMADT
-642 FGREG
+642 FGKNG

-683 EQADKINRMPAAV
+683 EQADKINRMPADL

-724 QTYRKARYT
+724 QTYRKTHYT

-766 LGMANARYHNGSIE
+766 LGMANARYHNGAIE

-810 AMARLVIDI
+810 AMARLVIDS
-819 LSDERYSS
+819 LSDERYYS
-827 ALASRAQSYRDLDE
+827 ALDSRAQSYRDLDE

-882 DFIDRIRHA
+882 DFIDRIRHV
-891 SSIGLNESERQEFSE
+891 SSIGLSESERQEFSE

-912 KMAALLENALDRAK
+912 KMASLLENALDRAK

-937 QEGGAVK
+937 QEGGAAQ
-944 YSFGGVNA
+944 YSIRKVDGKSVVWIENSSLTNKKLNNHKAVADFIARHIGEVYTIIESGQKVYIGPDLPGEYTQSRYTTYLRNTDRASARA
-952 KNADLDALRR
+952 KNKAVDGLGELIETATNRQWEQTRHTQSKDAEYGMYRYDGTF
-962 AEALQ
+962 AF
-967 QQGADMPSIFRE
+967 PVK
-979 TGWYIGSDGKW
+979 GSDGTVQRVRAYDAELLIRNASDGKKYLYDIVNIK
-990 RFEIDDS
+990 ENTSAQIDLTKKEARSAAHKAATGRGVSDTSIS
-997 GMEFRRDGDARL
+997 G
-1009 IEETDYQRMQE
+1009 
-1020 LTEKWERSF
+1020 
-1029 ETGGALSQQETAEL
+1029 TGGNVNGRGSTKTGAPEGGTFTLPEMANAEMNTVGAVTNGSQ
-1043 EGLQEKYSDLVWE
+1043 
-1056 EKFMLRDFL
+1056 
-1065 KHDELFRAYPRL
+1065 
-1077 KGVSLVFDALPDGE
+1077 SL
-1091 KGYFSPRSN
+1091 
-1100 TIVLSDTLFGKD
+1100 
-1112 ADVLLHELQHIIQR
+1112 
-1126 YEGFAGGGSPN
+1126 GGSAP
-1137 YWNRR
+1137 
-1142 MEEGYSRRWPS
+1142 
-1153 GEEMMPSELYR
+1153 
-1164 NTAGEIEARDAAVR
+1164 AI
-1178 RSMTPE
+1178 
-1184 QRRQMMPDTGD
+1184 
-1195 ENTVFAGGVDI
+1195 
-1206 GYMASAEEG
+1206 
-1215 FSIKEQLRAHQ
+1215 
-1226 SELNEMD
+1226 
-1233 PVARVQGQSFKD
+1233 
-1245 SPPGTLRKEIIK
+1245 SP
-1257 KLRPTGFKV
+1257 
-1266 ERQDIGWILYD
+1266 
-1277 EKRLNTS
+1277 
-1284 LNYLNNDADA
+1284 
-1294 IAYQAIPQVLK
+1294 
-1305 RGKRL
+1305 
-1310 VGHDNH
+1310 
-1316 KGRNYST
+1316 
-1323 ITIAAPVVING
+1323 
-1334 KRGNMAIVV
+1334 
-1343 KQTGKNY
+1343 
-1350 YKMHRVLTPEGRT
+1350 
-1363 LDISEKETQSLHP
+1363 
-1376 AGGVTASSS
+1376 
-1385 LATPISSAS
+1385 AS
-1394 ATSVAQSQTHGK
+1394 ATSVAQSETHGK
-1406 EKFSLTGDPDI
+1406 EKFSLKEDPNI
-1417 RYSLMSSEISDMSN
+1417 RYSLMSSEISEMSN
-1431 RLTEQLQAVN
+1431 RLTEQLQVVN
-1441 ARADAGEITQEEATA
+1441 ARAEAGEITQEEAAA

-1465 IQELIAKYGQIEP
+1465 IRDLIAQYGQMEP
-1478 GERPS
+1478 GERPF
-1483 REITTP
+1483 RDITIP

-1537 AIQDAENKILEVGYE
+1537 SIKDAENKILEVGYE

-1580 EAANRQDMKTAMT
+1580 EAANMQDMKTAMT

-1640 RYGAKKGPE
+1640 RYGARKGPE
-1649 LKIDEELAQQFMEA
+1649 LKIDEDLAQQFMEA

-1678 DIGRQMPSTFLDK
+1678 DIGRQMPSSFLDK

-1703 PRTHIRNIVGNLG
+1703 PRTHIRNIGGNLG
-1716 FAPVVAAKN
+1716 FEPVVAAKN

-1734 VYHVTGGRTQRTK
+1734 VYRVTGGRIQRTK
-1747 GAIGTGKADRSLLKA
+1747 GTIGVGKADRSLLKA
-1762 CWGDYSNVQDVA
+1762 CWGDYANVQDVA

-1789 IQEGRRIFKSENPT
+1789 IQEGRRIFKSENRT

-1814 SKGNSRLLE
+1814 SRGNSRLLE

-1840 YCKANHISAEAVQ
+1840 YCKANHISAEEIQ

-1888 RTDRSTEAGKAVGV
+1888 RTDRSTEAGKAVGM

-1908 PFRKTP
+1908 PFRRTP

-1964 TLGIFLAAEGLVRG
+1964 TLGIFLAAEGIVRG

-2063 IGYVQSEGLSGLTA
+2063 IGYVQSEGQSGLTA

-2167 YRSEITDSS
+2167 YRSEITESE
-2176 MENELLRLY
+2176 MESELLRLY
-2185 EQTGNTAVFPSR
+2185 DQTGSAAVFPSR
-2197 AGKTVTVGGEKKYL
+2197 VGKVITVDGEDKYL
-2211 NANEYVQY
+2211 TGDEYVQY

-2251 ISDVYSYSNAVAK
+2251 ISDVYSYANAVAK
-2264 TSVSDYTPESWIQK
+2264 TSVSDYIPESWIQK

>member
-33 AQSSVHKSDQQRQ
+33 AQSSVHKSDKQRQ

-59 RPIQAANHANT
+59 KPIQTANHANT
-70 AKQSGAASKSAVQM
+70 AKQSGAASKNAVE
-84 QKSHNQPSVIPGM
+84 NQNSGWERSNLTRNEYDSRVRS
-97 DLGKEDNDTV
+97 KAAQSDNDAAKIIRGMN
-107 YDTAVRRL
+107 TAEVMLPYAQRQLEQVIQKYGGNRGSDGAFTFQTQEGVDAYNRAAITLQETRNRYEQTQRAYEQLQLQYADAQVKLSDLQQSRKDASKKMATQADSVRINQLDQQINEKKAQNHAL
-115 KTLYQHQNDLASH
+115 KEQLDQIEKYLSGARDATLYDL
-128 SAAMD
+128 
-133 PAEYSRQWNET
+133 
-144 QKQVK
+144 
-149 QLEALQSAAAA
+149 
-160 SRYHERNQEQIAKA
+160 
-174 MESNAGAI
+174 
-182 YQRGQTAKS
+182 
-191 DQQTILQLVA
+191 
-201 PNAEN
+201 
-206 QPGYQEAVQ
+206 
-215 RISTEYGIS
+215 
-224 PEKSGNQYQQDLYKL
+224 
-239 YENLGKTRESSRQT
+239 T
-253 VNSYGYDYDEMEQY
+253 VNSFQRGRNNAKLGVELNDQMNGKDSEAQKYLDRLNSEQY
-267 QQRQREE
+267 NFMPEGALERAVSGGIEQLGQM
-274 AENIQARKN
+274 
-283 VIAFAKEHPVAA
+283 FANLTDPNTLATALATAGTAYAA
-295 SALSVAVQ
+295 SQLAGGAILPDEIVSI
-303 PAAGLDYLQQLIS
+303 PAAAVAGLQAGTA
-316 NIGHNDMD
+316 N
-324 NAETYRPLSENNMTI
+324 
-339 SNFVNDVRGSVSEEI
+339 
-354 EKNTDWEIFGQ
+354 Q
-365 NVASFAYQTGMSIAD
+365 NRMVEAGLAYQEMIENGISEDTAKKIANYVGLANA
-380 SALLVGTMGSGA
+380 ALEFVQLDELVKAFRVLGKSGA
-392 SLFMGMSS
+392 SSTVLQKLAKELAERGVDVVKETAQEVAQEGVTIAGAQLANKMDTGNYAYGADEVIDRLRETAESS
-400 AAQGASDALS
+400 A
-410 RGANNSQA
+410 
-418 ILAGLA
+418 LAVAGMNVP
-424 SGAAEMLFEK
+424 AAAY
-434 VSIDQLLK
+434 
-442 PKNVASV
+442 NVISV
-449 RSLLIETLKQAGVE
+449 RGRGSSTNQGKSAAPSETRLTGTTESETLVRRGQ
-463 ASEESLTEISN
+463 S
-474 ILTDAAIMGEKSNFA
+474 GE
-489 QSVYQY
+489 V
-495 QQQGMDEQKAKFQV
+495 
-509 YKDMISQVAWAGAG
+509 
-523 GALSGAAMGGPV
+523 
-535 NAMRYVSERAD
+535 
-546 AVDAQTNETETNPS
+546 
-560 PIKAAAQQEARRT
+560 
-573 GVADTSQPPA
+573 DTSQPPA

-683 EQADKINRMPAAV
+683 EQADKINRMPADL

-724 QTYRKARYT
+724 QTYRKAHYT

-747 GVSVRIVDKIPAYD
+747 GVQVKIVDEIPAYD

-766 LGMANARYHNGSIE
+766 LGMANARYHNGAIE

-798 HRIRQTDPEAYR
+798 HRVRQTDPEAYR
-810 AMARLVIDI
+810 AMARLVIDS
-819 LSDERYSS
+819 LSDERYYS
-827 ALASRAQSYRDLDE
+827 ALDSRAQSYRDLDE

-882 DFIDRIRHA
+882 DFIDRIRHV
-891 SSIGLNESERQEFSE
+891 SSIGLSESERQEFSE

-912 KMAALLENALDRAK
+912 KMASLLENALDRAK

-937 QEGGAVK
+937 QEGGAAQ
-944 YSFGGVNA
+944 YSIRKVDGKSVVWIENSSLTNKKLNNHKAVADFIARHIGEVYTIIESGQKVYIGPDLPGEYTQSRYTTYLRNTDRASARA
-952 KNADLDALRR
+952 KNKAVDGLGELIETATNRQWEQTRHTQSKDAEYGMYRYDGTF
-962 AEALQ
+962 AF
-967 QQGADMPSIFRE
+967 PVK
-979 TGWYIGSDGKW
+979 GSDGTVQRVRAYDAELLIRNASDGKKYLYDIVNIKENTSAQIDLTKKEARSAAHKAATGRGVSDTSISGTGGNVNGRGSTKTGAPEGGTERYSIQYDQNNRAYVVIENDILAGVPKSEW
-990 RFEIDDS
+990 VKEIKDNLREKFPNGVAVGNNIIRINEKSRREMTFSRYMQRLFNTEPEVYADKLRATNNADEIVRAVQDWVNEALLHPRKDDIID
-997 GMEFRRDGDARL
+997 FARGEVL
-1009 IEETDYQRMQE
+1009 MRIGSSDYSAQVLVGNRGGKGLLLYDIINLSRTNIQE
-1020 LTEKWERSF
+1020 RTKRTGAQYTANAQNEPRSRGRAPAATNSVS
-1029 ETGGALSQQETAEL
+1029 ETGGNVNGRGSTKTGAPEGGTFTLPEMANAEMNTVGAVTNGSQ
-1043 EGLQEKYSDLVWE
+1043 
-1056 EKFMLRDFL
+1056 
-1065 KHDELFRAYPRL
+1065 
-1077 KGVSLVFDALPDGE
+1077 SL
-1091 KGYFSPRSN
+1091 
-1100 TIVLSDTLFGKD
+1100 
-1112 ADVLLHELQHIIQR
+1112 
-1126 YEGFAGGGSPN
+1126 GGS
-1137 YWNRR
+1137 
-1142 MEEGYSRRWPS
+1142 
-1153 GEEMMPSELYR
+1153 
-1164 NTAGEIEARDAAVR
+1164 
-1178 RSMTPE
+1178 
-1184 QRRQMMPDTGD
+1184 
-1195 ENTVFAGGVDI
+1195 
-1206 GYMASAEEG
+1206 
-1215 FSIKEQLRAHQ
+1215 
-1226 SELNEMD
+1226 
-1233 PVARVQGQSFKD
+1233 
-1245 SPPGTLRKEIIK
+1245 
-1257 KLRPTGFKV
+1257 
-1266 ERQDIGWILYD
+1266 
-1277 EKRLNTS
+1277 
-1284 LNYLNNDADA
+1284 
-1294 IAYQAIPQVLK
+1294 
-1305 RGKRL
+1305 
-1310 VGHDNH
+1310 
-1316 KGRNYST
+1316 
-1323 ITIAAPVVING
+1323 AP
-1334 KRGNMAIVV
+1334 A
-1343 KQTGKNY
+1343 
-1350 YKMHRVLTPEGRT
+1350 
-1363 LDISEKETQSLHP
+1363 
-1376 AGGVTASSS
+1376 
-1385 LATPISSAS
+1385 ISSAS
-1394 ATSVAQSQTHGK
+1394 ATSVAQSETHGK
-1406 EKFSLTGDPDI
+1406 EKFSLKEDPDI
-1417 RYSLMSSEISDMSN
+1417 RYSLMSSEISEMSN

-1441 ARADAGEITQEEATA
+1441 ARAEAGEITQEEAAA

-1465 IQELIAKYGQIEP
+1465 IQELIAKYGQMEP
-1478 GERPS
+1478 GERPF
-1483 REITTP
+1483 RDITIP

-1537 AIQDAENKILEVGYE
+1537 SIKDAENKILEVGYE
-1552 TALTDWTNDVRSG
+1552 TALTDWTNDVHSG

-1640 RYGAKKGPE
+1640 RYGTKKGPE
-1649 LKIDEELAQQFMEA
+1649 LKIDEDLAQQFMEA
-1663 QSQQERDAVLKEIYR
+1663 QSQQERDAVLKDIYR
-1678 DIGRQMPSTFLDK
+1678 DIGRQMPSSFLDK
-1691 WNAWRYFAMLGN
+1691 WNAWRYFAMLVN
-1703 PRTHIRNIVGNLG
+1703 PRTHIRNIGGNLG

-1734 VYHVTGGRTQRTK
+1734 VYRVTGGRIQRTK
-1747 GAIGTGKADRSLLKA
+1747 GAIGVGKADRSLLKA
-1762 CWGDYSNVQDVA
+1762 CWGDYANVQDVA

-1789 IQEGRRIFKSENPT
+1789 IQEGRRIFKSENRT

-1814 SKGNSRLLE
+1814 SRGSSRLLE
-1823 AEDLIFFKP
+1823 AEDLIVFKP

-1840 YCKANHISAEAVQ
+1840 YCKANHISAEEIQ

-1888 RTDRSTEAGKAVGV
+1888 RTDRSTEAGKAVGM

-1908 PFRKTP
+1908 PFRRTP

-1953 LSSSLTGTGLL
+1953 LSASLTGTGLL
-1964 TLGIFLAAEGLVRG
+1964 TLGFFLAAEGIVRG

-2013 EALPFF
+2013 AALPFF

-2117 TTNMQYTLGRASA
+2117 TTNMQYTLGKASA

-2141 YIDAWGRTEGEDS
+2141 YIDAWGRTETEDS
-2154 TAARAVDNFLNPA
+2154 TTMRAVDNFLNPA
-2167 YRSEITDSS
+2167 YRSEPTDSS

-2197 AGKTVTVGGEKKYL
+2197 AGKTVTVSGEKKYL

-2246 DKVEV
+2246 GKVEV
-2251 ISDVYSYSNAVAK
+2251 ISDVYSYANAVAK

-2278 ASAAESEGIPVEL
+2278 ASAAEAEGIPVEL

-2300 SVTEGIPSRSDPS
+2300 SVTEGIPSRSDPN

>member
-21 ARSIGDSGTSQT
+21 ARSIGDSGPSQT
-33 AQSSVHKSDQQRQ
+33 AQSSVHKSDKQRQ

-59 RPIQAANHANT
+59 KPIQTANHANT
-70 AKQSGAASKSAVQM
+70 AKQSGAASKNAVE
-84 QKSHNQPSVIPGM
+84 NQNSGWERSNLTRNEYDSRVRS
-97 DLGKEDNDTV
+97 KAAQSDNDAAKIIRGMN
-107 YDTAVRRL
+107 TAEVMLPYAQRQLEQVIQKYGGNRGSDGAFTFQTQEGVDAYNRAATTLQETRNRYEQTQRAYEQLQLQYADAQVKLSDLQQSRKDASKKMATQADSVRINQLDQQINEKKAQNHAL
-115 KTLYQHQNDLASH
+115 KEQLDQIEKYLSGARDATLYDL
-128 SAAMD
+128 
-133 PAEYSRQWNET
+133 
-144 QKQVK
+144 
-149 QLEALQSAAAA
+149 
-160 SRYHERNQEQIAKA
+160 
-174 MESNAGAI
+174 
-182 YQRGQTAKS
+182 
-191 DQQTILQLVA
+191 
-201 PNAEN
+201 
-206 QPGYQEAVQ
+206 
-215 RISTEYGIS
+215 
-224 PEKSGNQYQQDLYKL
+224 
-239 YENLGKTRESSRQT
+239 T
-253 VNSYGYDYDEMEQY
+253 VNSFQRGRNNAKLGVELNDQMNGKDSEAQKYLDRLNSEQY
-267 QQRQREE
+267 NFMPEGALERAVSGGIEQLGQM
-274 AENIQARKN
+274 
-283 VIAFAKEHPVAA
+283 FANLTDPNTLATALATAGTAYAA
-295 SALSVAVQ
+295 SQLAGGAILPDEIVSL
-303 PAAGLDYLQQLIS
+303 PAAAVAGLQAGTA
-316 NIGHNDMD
+316 N
-324 NAETYRPLSENNMTI
+324 
-339 SNFVNDVRGSVSEEI
+339 
-354 EKNTDWEIFGQ
+354 Q
-365 NVASFAYQTGMSIAD
+365 NRMVEAGLAYQEMIENGISEDTAKKIANYVGLANA
-380 SALLVGTMGSGA
+380 ALEFVQLDELVKAFRVLGKSGA
-392 SLFMGMSS
+392 SSTVLQKLAKELAERGVDVVKETAQEVAQEGVTIAGAQLANKMETGNYAYGADEVIDRLRETAESS
-400 AAQGASDALS
+400 ALAFAGMNVPAAAYNVISGRGRGSSTNQGKS
-410 RGANNSQA
+410 
-418 ILAGLA
+418 
-424 SGAAEMLFEK
+424 AAPSETRLTGTTE
-434 VSIDQLLK
+434 S
-442 PKNVASV
+442 
-449 RSLLIETLKQAGVE
+449 ETLVRRGQ
-463 ASEESLTEISN
+463 S
-474 ILTDAAIMGEKSNFA
+474 GE
-489 QSVYQY
+489 V
-495 QQQGMDEQKAKFQV
+495 
-509 YKDMISQVAWAGAG
+509 
-523 GALSGAAMGGPV
+523 
-535 NAMRYVSERAD
+535 
-546 AVDAQTNETETNPS
+546 
-560 PIKAAAQQEARRT
+560 
-573 GVADTSQPPA
+573 DTSQPPA

-633 RQVEKMAGT
+633 WQVEKMADT
-642 FGREG
+642 FGKNG

-675 SASRKITP
+675 SASRKNTP
-683 EQADKINRMPAAV
+683 EQADKINRMPADL

-724 QTYRKARYT
+724 QTYRQAHYT

-766 LGMANARYHNGSIE
+766 LGMANARYHNGAIE

-810 AMARLVIDI
+810 AMARLVIDS
-819 LSDERYSS
+819 LSDERYYS
-827 ALASRAQSYRDLDE
+827 ALDSRAQSYRDLDE

-882 DFIDRIRHA
+882 DFIDRIRHV
-891 SSIGLNESERQEFSE
+891 SSIGLSESERQEFSE

-912 KMAALLENALDRAK
+912 KMASLLENALDRAK

-937 QEGGAVK
+937 QEGGAAQ
-944 YSFGGVNA
+944 YSIRKVDGKSVVWIENSSLTNKKLNNHKAVADFIARHIGEVYTIIESGQKVYIGPDLPGEYTQSRYTTYLRNTDRASARA
-952 KNADLDALRR
+952 KNKAVDGLGELIETATNRQWEQTRHTQSKDAEYGMYRYDGTF
-962 AEALQ
+962 AF
-967 QQGADMPSIFRE
+967 PVK
-979 TGWYIGSDGKW
+979 GSDGTVQRVRAYDAELLIRNASDGKKYLYDIVNIK
-990 RFEIDDS
+990 ENTSAQIDLTKKEARSAAHKAATGRGVSDTSIS
-997 GMEFRRDGDARL
+997 G
-1009 IEETDYQRMQE
+1009 
-1020 LTEKWERSF
+1020 
-1029 ETGGALSQQETAEL
+1029 TGGNVNGRGSTKTGAPEGGTFTLPEMANAEMNTVGAVTNGSQ
-1043 EGLQEKYSDLVWE
+1043 
-1056 EKFMLRDFL
+1056 
-1065 KHDELFRAYPRL
+1065 
-1077 KGVSLVFDALPDGE
+1077 SL
-1091 KGYFSPRSN
+1091 
-1100 TIVLSDTLFGKD
+1100 
-1112 ADVLLHELQHIIQR
+1112 
-1126 YEGFAGGGSPN
+1126 GGS
-1137 YWNRR
+1137 
-1142 MEEGYSRRWPS
+1142 
-1153 GEEMMPSELYR
+1153 
-1164 NTAGEIEARDAAVR
+1164 
-1178 RSMTPE
+1178 
-1184 QRRQMMPDTGD
+1184 
-1195 ENTVFAGGVDI
+1195 
-1206 GYMASAEEG
+1206 
-1215 FSIKEQLRAHQ
+1215 
-1226 SELNEMD
+1226 
-1233 PVARVQGQSFKD
+1233 
-1245 SPPGTLRKEIIK
+1245 
-1257 KLRPTGFKV
+1257 
-1266 ERQDIGWILYD
+1266 
-1277 EKRLNTS
+1277 
-1284 LNYLNNDADA
+1284 
-1294 IAYQAIPQVLK
+1294 
-1305 RGKRL
+1305 
-1310 VGHDNH
+1310 
-1316 KGRNYST
+1316 
-1323 ITIAAPVVING
+1323 AP
-1334 KRGNMAIVV
+1334 A
-1343 KQTGKNY
+1343 
-1350 YKMHRVLTPEGRT
+1350 
-1363 LDISEKETQSLHP
+1363 
-1376 AGGVTASSS
+1376 
-1385 LATPISSAS
+1385 ISSAS
-1394 ATSVAQSQTHGK
+1394 ATSVAQSETHGK
-1406 EKFSLTGDPDI
+1406 EKFSLKEDPDI
-1417 RYSLMSSEISDMSN
+1417 RYSLMSSEISEMSN

-1441 ARADAGEITQEEATA
+1441 ARAEAGEITQEEAAA

-1465 IQELIAKYGQIEP
+1465 IQELIAKYGQMEP
-1478 GERPS
+1478 GERPF
-1483 REITTP
+1483 RDITIP

-1537 AIQDAENKILEVGYE
+1537 SIKDAENKILEVGYE
-1552 TALTDWTNDVRSG
+1552 TALTDWTRDVHSG

-1621 AQLYGVQRSIQ
+1621 AQLYSVQRSIQ

-1640 RYGAKKGPE
+1640 RYGTKKGPE
-1649 LKIDEELAQQFMEA
+1649 LKIDEDLAQQFMEA
-1663 QSQQERDAVLKEIYR
+1663 QSQQERDAVLKDIYR
-1678 DIGRQMPSTFLDK
+1678 DIGRQMPSSFLDK

-1703 PRTHIRNIVGNLG
+1703 PRTHIRNIGGNLG

-1734 VYHVTGGRTQRTK
+1734 VYRVTGGRIQRTK
-1747 GAIGTGKADRSLLKA
+1747 GAIGVGKADRSLLKA
-1762 CWGDYSNVQDVA
+1762 CWGDYANVQDVA

-1789 IQEGRRIFKSENPT
+1789 IQEGRRIFKSENRT

-1814 SKGNSRLLE
+1814 SRGNSRLLE

-1888 RTDRSTEAGKAVGV
+1888 RTDRETALGKGLGMVAE
-1902 VVDGIL
+1902 GIL

-1953 LSSSLTGTGLL
+1953 LSSGLTGTGLL
-1964 TLGIFLAAEGLVRG
+1964 ALGFFLAAEGVILG
-1978 HGDDDDENKF
+1978 GGEDEDESKF

-2019 VGVNIYEQGGL
+2019 VGVNLYEQSGKEG
-2030 GATMSDWAAAV
+2030 GATAADWLTAI

-2050 MSCLQSLNDMFDN
+2050 MSCLQSLNDLFDN
-2063 IGYVQSEGLSGLTA
+2063 IGYARSEGMTGISGA
-2077 ALAGA
+2077 IVGA
-2082 ATSYLTQAIPTVFGQ
+2082 ATSYLTQALPTVFGQ
-2097 LERTSQRDRMTTFT
+2097 LERTGQPDRMSTFT
-2111 NQNDVL
+2111 NQDSVL
-2117 TTNMQYTLGRASA
+2117 TSEMQYTLGRASA

-2197 AGKTVTVGGEKKYL
+2197 AGKTVTVSGEKKYL

-2232 KLVNNA
+2232 KLINNTL
-2238 SYKNLSDE
+2238 YKNLSDE

-2251 ISDVYSYSNAVAK
+2251 ISDVYSYANAVAK

-2278 ASAAESEGIPVEL
+2278 ASAAEAEGIPVEL

>member
-33 AQSSVHKSDQQRQ
+33 AQSSVHKSDKQRQ

-59 RPIQAANHANT
+59 KPIQTANHANT
-70 AKQSGAASKSAVQM
+70 AKQSGAASKNAVE
-84 QKSHNQPSVIPGM
+84 NQNSGWERSNLTRNEYDSRVRS
-97 DLGKEDNDTV
+97 KAAQSDNDAAKIIRGMN
-107 YDTAVRRL
+107 TAEVMLPYAQRQLEQVIQKYGGNRGSDGAFTFQTQEGVDAYNRAATTLQETRNRYEQTQRAYEQLQLQYADAQVKLSDLQQSRKDASKKMATQADSVRINQLDQQINEKKAQNHAL
-115 KTLYQHQNDLASH
+115 KEQLDQIEKYLSGARDATLYDL
-128 SAAMD
+128 
-133 PAEYSRQWNET
+133 
-144 QKQVK
+144 
-149 QLEALQSAAAA
+149 
-160 SRYHERNQEQIAKA
+160 
-174 MESNAGAI
+174 
-182 YQRGQTAKS
+182 
-191 DQQTILQLVA
+191 
-201 PNAEN
+201 
-206 QPGYQEAVQ
+206 
-215 RISTEYGIS
+215 
-224 PEKSGNQYQQDLYKL
+224 
-239 YENLGKTRESSRQT
+239 T
-253 VNSYGYDYDEMEQY
+253 VNSFQRGRNNAKLGVELNDQMNGKDSEAQKYLDRLNSEQY
-267 QQRQREE
+267 NFMPEGALERAVSGGIEQLGQM
-274 AENIQARKN
+274 
-283 VIAFAKEHPVAA
+283 FANLTDPNTLATALATAGTAYAA
-295 SALSVAVQ
+295 SQLAGGAILPDEIVSL
-303 PAAGLDYLQQLIS
+303 PAAAVAGLQAGTA
-316 NIGHNDMD
+316 N
-324 NAETYRPLSENNMTI
+324 
-339 SNFVNDVRGSVSEEI
+339 
-354 EKNTDWEIFGQ
+354 Q
-365 NVASFAYQTGMSIAD
+365 NRMVEAGLAYQEMIENGISEDTAKKIANYVGLANA
-380 SALLVGTMGSGA
+380 ALEFVQLDELVKAFRVLGKSGA
-392 SLFMGMSS
+392 SSTVLQKLAKELAERGVDVVKETAQEVAQEGVTIAGAQLANKMETGNYAYGADEVIDRLRETAESS
-400 AAQGASDALS
+400 ALAFAGMNVPAAAYNVISGRGRGSSTNQGKS
-410 RGANNSQA
+410 
-418 ILAGLA
+418 
-424 SGAAEMLFEK
+424 AAPSETRLTGTTE
-434 VSIDQLLK
+434 S
-442 PKNVASV
+442 
-449 RSLLIETLKQAGVE
+449 ETLVRRGQ
-463 ASEESLTEISN
+463 S
-474 ILTDAAIMGEKSNFA
+474 GE
-489 QSVYQY
+489 V
-495 QQQGMDEQKAKFQV
+495 
-509 YKDMISQVAWAGAG
+509 
-523 GALSGAAMGGPV
+523 
-535 NAMRYVSERAD
+535 
-546 AVDAQTNETETNPS
+546 
-560 PIKAAAQQEARRT
+560 
-573 GVADTSQPPA
+573 DTSQPPA

-633 RQVEKMAGT
+633 WQVEKMADT
-642 FGREG
+642 FGKNG

-683 EQADKINRMPAAV
+683 EQADKINRMPADL

-724 QTYRKARYT
+724 QTYRKTHYT

-766 LGMANARYHNGSIE
+766 LGMANARYHNGAIE

-810 AMARLVIDI
+810 AMARLVIDS
-819 LSDERYSS
+819 LSDERYYS
-827 ALASRAQSYRDLDE
+827 ALDSRAQSYRDLDE

-882 DFIDRIRHA
+882 DFIDRIRHV
-891 SSIGLNESERQEFSE
+891 SSIGLSESERQEFSE

-912 KMAALLENALDRAK
+912 KMASLLENALDRAK

-937 QEGGAVK
+937 QEGGAAQ
-944 YSFGGVNA
+944 YSIRKVDGKSVVWIENSSLTNKKLNNHKAVADFIARHIGEVYTIIESGQKVYIGPDLPGEYTQSRYTTYLRNTDRASARA
-952 KNADLDALRR
+952 KNKAVDGLGELIETATNRQWEQTRHTQSKDAEYGMYRYDGTF
-962 AEALQ
+962 AF
-967 QQGADMPSIFRE
+967 PVK
-979 TGWYIGSDGKW
+979 GSDGTVQRVRAYDAELLIRNASDGKKYLYDIVNIK
-990 RFEIDDS
+990 ENTSAQIDLTKKEARSAAHKAATGRGVSDTSIS
-997 GMEFRRDGDARL
+997 G
-1009 IEETDYQRMQE
+1009 
-1020 LTEKWERSF
+1020 
-1029 ETGGALSQQETAEL
+1029 TGGNVNGRGSTKTGAPEGGTFTLPEMANAEMNTVGAVTNGSQ
-1043 EGLQEKYSDLVWE
+1043 
-1056 EKFMLRDFL
+1056 
-1065 KHDELFRAYPRL
+1065 
-1077 KGVSLVFDALPDGE
+1077 SL
-1091 KGYFSPRSN
+1091 
-1100 TIVLSDTLFGKD
+1100 
-1112 ADVLLHELQHIIQR
+1112 
-1126 YEGFAGGGSPN
+1126 GGSAP
-1137 YWNRR
+1137 
-1142 MEEGYSRRWPS
+1142 
-1153 GEEMMPSELYR
+1153 
-1164 NTAGEIEARDAAVR
+1164 AI
-1178 RSMTPE
+1178 
-1184 QRRQMMPDTGD
+1184 
-1195 ENTVFAGGVDI
+1195 
-1206 GYMASAEEG
+1206 
-1215 FSIKEQLRAHQ
+1215 
-1226 SELNEMD
+1226 
-1233 PVARVQGQSFKD
+1233 
-1245 SPPGTLRKEIIK
+1245 SP
-1257 KLRPTGFKV
+1257 
-1266 ERQDIGWILYD
+1266 
-1277 EKRLNTS
+1277 
-1284 LNYLNNDADA
+1284 
-1294 IAYQAIPQVLK
+1294 
-1305 RGKRL
+1305 
-1310 VGHDNH
+1310 
-1316 KGRNYST
+1316 
-1323 ITIAAPVVING
+1323 
-1334 KRGNMAIVV
+1334 
-1343 KQTGKNY
+1343 
-1350 YKMHRVLTPEGRT
+1350 
-1363 LDISEKETQSLHP
+1363 
-1376 AGGVTASSS
+1376 
-1385 LATPISSAS
+1385 AS
-1394 ATSVAQSQTHGK
+1394 ATSVAQSETHGK
-1406 EKFSLTGDPDI
+1406 EKFSLKEDPNI
-1417 RYSLMSSEISDMSN
+1417 RYSLMSSEISEMSN
-1431 RLTEQLQAVN
+1431 RLTEQLQVVN
-1441 ARADAGEITQEEATA
+1441 ARAEAGEITQEEAAA

-1465 IQELIAKYGQIEP
+1465 IRDLIAQYGQMEP
-1478 GERPS
+1478 GERPF
-1483 REITTP
+1483 RDITIP

-1537 AIQDAENKILEVGYE
+1537 SIKDAENKILEVGYE

-1580 EAANRQDMKTAMT
+1580 EAANMQDMKTAMT

-1640 RYGAKKGPE
+1640 RYGARKGPE
-1649 LKIDEELAQQFMEA
+1649 LKIDEDLAQQFMEA

-1678 DIGRQMPSTFLDK
+1678 DIGRQMPSSFLDK

-1703 PRTHIRNIVGNLG
+1703 PRTHIRNIGGNLG
-1716 FAPVVAAKN
+1716 FEPVVAAKN

-1734 VYHVTGGRTQRTK
+1734 VYRVTGGRIQRTK
-1747 GAIGTGKADRSLLKA
+1747 GTIGVGKADRSLLKA
-1762 CWGDYSNVQDVA
+1762 CWGDYANVQDVA

-1789 IQEGRRIFKSENPT
+1789 IQEGRRIFKSENRT

-1814 SKGNSRLLE
+1814 SRGNSRLLE

-1840 YCKANHISAEAVQ
+1840 YCKANHISAEEIQ

-1888 RTDRSTEAGKAVGV
+1888 RTDRSTEAGKAVGM

-1908 PFRKTP
+1908 PFRRTP

-1964 TLGIFLAAEGLVRG
+1964 TLGIFLAAEGIVRG

-2063 IGYVQSEGLSGLTA
+2063 IGYVQSEGQSGLTA

-2167 YRSEITDSS
+2167 YRSEITESE
-2176 MENELLRLY
+2176 MESELLRLY
-2185 EQTGNTAVFPSR
+2185 DQTGSAAVFPSR
-2197 AGKTVTVGGEKKYL
+2197 VGKVITVDGEDKYL
-2211 NANEYVQY
+2211 TGDEYVQY

-2251 ISDVYSYSNAVAK
+2251 ISDVYSYANAVAK
-2264 TSVSDYTPESWIQK
+2264 TSVSDYIPESWIQK

>member
-33 AQSSVHKSDQQRQ
+33 AQSSVHKSDKQRQ

-59 RPIQAANHANT
+59 KPIQTANHANT
-70 AKQSGAASKSAVQM
+70 AKQSGAASKNAVE
-84 QKSHNQPSVIPGM
+84 NQNSGWERSNLTRNEYDSRVRS
-97 DLGKEDNDTV
+97 KAAQSDNDAAKIIRGMN
-107 YDTAVRRL
+107 TAEVMLPYAQRQLEQVIQKYGGNRGSDGAFTFQTQEGVDAYNRAATTLQETRNRYEQTQRAYEQLQLQYADAQVKLSDLQQSRKDASKKMATQADSVRINQLDQQINEKKAQNHAL
-115 KTLYQHQNDLASH
+115 KEQLDQIEKYLSGARDATLYDL
-128 SAAMD
+128 
-133 PAEYSRQWNET
+133 
-144 QKQVK
+144 
-149 QLEALQSAAAA
+149 
-160 SRYHERNQEQIAKA
+160 
-174 MESNAGAI
+174 
-182 YQRGQTAKS
+182 
-191 DQQTILQLVA
+191 
-201 PNAEN
+201 
-206 QPGYQEAVQ
+206 
-215 RISTEYGIS
+215 
-224 PEKSGNQYQQDLYKL
+224 
-239 YENLGKTRESSRQT
+239 T
-253 VNSYGYDYDEMEQY
+253 VNSFQRGRNNAKLGVELNDQMNGKDSEAQKYLDRLNSEQY
-267 QQRQREE
+267 NFMPEGALERAVSGGIEQLGQM
-274 AENIQARKN
+274 
-283 VIAFAKEHPVAA
+283 FANLTDPNTLATALATAGTAYAA
-295 SALSVAVQ
+295 SQLAGGAILPDEIVSL
-303 PAAGLDYLQQLIS
+303 PAAAVAGLQAGTA
-316 NIGHNDMD
+316 N
-324 NAETYRPLSENNMTI
+324 
-339 SNFVNDVRGSVSEEI
+339 
-354 EKNTDWEIFGQ
+354 Q
-365 NVASFAYQTGMSIAD
+365 NRMVEAGLAYQEMIENGISEDTAKKIANYVGLANA
-380 SALLVGTMGSGA
+380 ALEFVQLDELVKAFRVLGKSGA
-392 SLFMGMSS
+392 SSTVLQKLAKELAERGVDVVKETAQEVAQEGVTIAGAQLANKMETGNYAYGADEVIDRLRETAESS
-400 AAQGASDALS
+400 ALAFAGMNVPAAAYNVISGRGRGSSTNQGKS
-410 RGANNSQA
+410 
-418 ILAGLA
+418 
-424 SGAAEMLFEK
+424 AAPSETRLTGTTE
-434 VSIDQLLK
+434 S
-442 PKNVASV
+442 
-449 RSLLIETLKQAGVE
+449 ETLVRRGQ
-463 ASEESLTEISN
+463 S
-474 ILTDAAIMGEKSNFA
+474 GE
-489 QSVYQY
+489 V
-495 QQQGMDEQKAKFQV
+495 
-509 YKDMISQVAWAGAG
+509 
-523 GALSGAAMGGPV
+523 
-535 NAMRYVSERAD
+535 
-546 AVDAQTNETETNPS
+546 
-560 PIKAAAQQEARRT
+560 
-573 GVADTSQPPA
+573 DTSQPPA

-633 RQVEKMAGT
+633 WQVEKMADT
-642 FGREG
+642 FGKNG

-683 EQADKINRMPAAV
+683 EQADKINRMPADL

-724 QTYRKARYT
+724 QTYRKTHYT

-766 LGMANARYHNGSIE
+766 LGMANARYHNGAIE

-810 AMARLVIDI
+810 AMARLVIDS
-819 LSDERYSS
+819 LSDERYYS
-827 ALASRAQSYRDLDE
+827 ALDSRAQSYRDLDE

-882 DFIDRIRHA
+882 DFIDRIRHV
-891 SSIGLNESERQEFSE
+891 SSIGLSESERQEFSE

-912 KMAALLENALDRAK
+912 KMASLLENALDRAK

-937 QEGGAVK
+937 QEGGAAQ
-944 YSFGGVNA
+944 YSIRKVDGKSVVWIENSSLTNKKLNNHKAVADFIARHIGEVYTIIESGQKVYIGPDLPGEYTQSRYTTYLRNTDRASARA
-952 KNADLDALRR
+952 KNKAVDGLGELIETATNRQWEQTRHTQSKDAEYGMYRYDGTF
-962 AEALQ
+962 AF
-967 QQGADMPSIFRE
+967 PVK
-979 TGWYIGSDGKW
+979 GSDGTVQRVRAYDAELLIRNASDGKKYLYDIVNIKENTSAQIDLTKKEARSAAHKAATGRGVSDTSISGTGGNVNGRGSTKTGAPEGGTERYSIQYDQNNRAYVVIENDILAGVPKSEW
-990 RFEIDDS
+990 VKEIKDNLREKFPNGVAVGNNIIRINEKSRREMTFSRYMQRLFNTEPEVYADKLRATNNADEIVRAVQDWVNEALLHPRKDDIIN
-997 GMEFRRDGDARL
+997 FARGEVL
-1009 IEETDYQRMQE
+1009 MRIGSSDYSAQVLVGNRGGKGLLLYDIINLSRTNIQE
-1020 LTEKWERSF
+1020 RTKRTGAQYTANAQNEPRSRGRAPAATNSVS
-1029 ETGGALSQQETAEL
+1029 ETGGNVNGRGSTKTGAPEGGTFTLPEMANAEMNTVGAFTNGSQ
-1043 EGLQEKYSDLVWE
+1043 
-1056 EKFMLRDFL
+1056 
-1065 KHDELFRAYPRL
+1065 
-1077 KGVSLVFDALPDGE
+1077 SL
-1091 KGYFSPRSN
+1091 
-1100 TIVLSDTLFGKD
+1100 
-1112 ADVLLHELQHIIQR
+1112 
-1126 YEGFAGGGSPN
+1126 GGS
-1137 YWNRR
+1137 
-1142 MEEGYSRRWPS
+1142 
-1153 GEEMMPSELYR
+1153 
-1164 NTAGEIEARDAAVR
+1164 
-1178 RSMTPE
+1178 
-1184 QRRQMMPDTGD
+1184 
-1195 ENTVFAGGVDI
+1195 
-1206 GYMASAEEG
+1206 
-1215 FSIKEQLRAHQ
+1215 
-1226 SELNEMD
+1226 
-1233 PVARVQGQSFKD
+1233 
-1245 SPPGTLRKEIIK
+1245 
-1257 KLRPTGFKV
+1257 
-1266 ERQDIGWILYD
+1266 
-1277 EKRLNTS
+1277 
-1284 LNYLNNDADA
+1284 
-1294 IAYQAIPQVLK
+1294 
-1305 RGKRL
+1305 
-1310 VGHDNH
+1310 
-1316 KGRNYST
+1316 
-1323 ITIAAPVVING
+1323 AP
-1334 KRGNMAIVV
+1334 A
-1343 KQTGKNY
+1343 
-1350 YKMHRVLTPEGRT
+1350 
-1363 LDISEKETQSLHP
+1363 
-1376 AGGVTASSS
+1376 
-1385 LATPISSAS
+1385 ISSAS

-1406 EKFSLTGDPDI
+1406 EKFSLTGDPDT

-1483 REITTP
+1483 RDITIP

-1747 GAIGTGKADRSLLKA
+1747 GAIGAGKADRSLLKA

-1774 MGSAKYNDSVNANQY
+1774 MGSAKYNDSVNVNQY
-1789 IQEGRRIFKSENPT
+1789 IQEGRRIFKSENRT
-1803 LNKLLSPIEKA
+1803 LNKLFSPIEKA
-1814 SKGNSRLLE
+1814 SRGNSRLLE

-1888 RTDRSTEAGKAVGV
+1888 RTDRKNALGKGLGMVTE
-1902 VVDGIL
+1902 GIL

-1925 PLGFL
+1925 PLGLL

-1953 LSSSLTGTGLL
+1953 LSSGLTGTGLL
-1964 TLGIFLAAEGLVRG
+1964 ALGFFLAAEGIILG
-1978 HGDDDDENKF
+1978 GGEDEDESKF

-2019 VGVNIYEQGGL
+2019 VGVNLYEQSGKEG
-2030 GATMSDWAAAV
+2030 GATAADWLTAI

-2050 MSCLQSLNDMFDN
+2050 MSCLQSLNDLFDN
-2063 IGYVQSEGLSGLTA
+2063 IGYARSEGMTGISGA
-2077 ALAGA
+2077 IVGA
-2082 ATSYLTQAIPTVFGQ
+2082 ATSYLTQALPTVFGQ
-2097 LERTSQRDRMTTFT
+2097 LERTGQPDRMSTFT
-2111 NQNDVL
+2111 NQDSVL
-2117 TTNMQYTLGRASA
+2117 TSEMQYTLGRASA

-2141 YIDAWGRTEGEDS
+2141 YIDAWGRTEGEDG

-2167 YRSEITDSS
+2167 YRNEITESE
-2176 MENELLRLY
+2176 MESELLRLY
-2185 EQTGNTAVFPSR
+2185 DQTGSAAVFPSR
-2197 AGKTVTVGGEKKYL
+2197 VGKVITVDGEDKYL
-2211 NANEYVQY
+2211 TGDEYVQY

-2232 KLVNNA
+2232 NLVKNSA
-2238 SYKNLSDE
+2238 YKNLTDT
-2246 DKVEV
+2246 DKAEV
-2251 ISDVYSYSNAVAK
+2251 VSDVYSYANAMAK
-2264 TSVSDYTPESWIQK
+2264 TSVSDYTPETWIQK
-2278 ASAAESEGIPVEL
+2278 ASAAEPEGIPVEL
-2291 YIVAKHATG
+2291 YILAKHASD
-2300 SVTEGIPSRSDPS
+2300 SVTEGIPSRNDPG

>member
-33 AQSSVHKSDQQRQ
+33 AQSSVHKSDKQRQ

-59 RPIQAANHANT
+59 KPIQTANHANT
-70 AKQSGAASKSAVQM
+70 AKQSGAASKNAVE
-84 QKSHNQPSVIPGM
+84 NQNSGWERSNLTRNEYDSRVRS
-97 DLGKEDNDTV
+97 KAAQSDNDAAKIIRGMN
-107 YDTAVRRL
+107 TAEVMLPYAQRQLEQVIQKYGGNRGSDGAFTFQTQEGVDAYNRAATTLQETRNRYEQTQRAYEQLQLQYADAQVKLSDLQQSRKDASKKMATQADSVRINQLDQQINEKKAQNHAL
-115 KTLYQHQNDLASH
+115 KEQLDQIEKYLSGARDATLYDL
-128 SAAMD
+128 
-133 PAEYSRQWNET
+133 
-144 QKQVK
+144 
-149 QLEALQSAAAA
+149 
-160 SRYHERNQEQIAKA
+160 
-174 MESNAGAI
+174 
-182 YQRGQTAKS
+182 
-191 DQQTILQLVA
+191 
-201 PNAEN
+201 
-206 QPGYQEAVQ
+206 
-215 RISTEYGIS
+215 
-224 PEKSGNQYQQDLYKL
+224 
-239 YENLGKTRESSRQT
+239 T
-253 VNSYGYDYDEMEQY
+253 VNSFQRGRNNAKLGVELNDQMNGKDSEAQKYLDRLNSEQY
-267 QQRQREE
+267 NFMPEGALERAVSGGIEQLGQM
-274 AENIQARKN
+274 
-283 VIAFAKEHPVAA
+283 FANLTDPNTLATALATAGTAYAA
-295 SALSVAVQ
+295 SQLAGGAILPDEIVSL
-303 PAAGLDYLQQLIS
+303 PAAAVAGLQAGTA
-316 NIGHNDMD
+316 N
-324 NAETYRPLSENNMTI
+324 
-339 SNFVNDVRGSVSEEI
+339 
-354 EKNTDWEIFGQ
+354 Q
-365 NVASFAYQTGMSIAD
+365 NRMVEAGLAYQEMIENGISEDTAKKIANYVGLANA
-380 SALLVGTMGSGA
+380 ALEFVQLDELVKAFRVLGKSGA
-392 SLFMGMSS
+392 SSTVLQKLAKELAERGVDVVKETAQEVAQEGVTIAGAQLANKMETGNYAYGADEVIDRLRETAESS
-400 AAQGASDALS
+400 ALAFAGMNVPAAAYNVISGRGRGSSTNQGKS
-410 RGANNSQA
+410 
-418 ILAGLA
+418 
-424 SGAAEMLFEK
+424 AAPSETRLTGTTE
-434 VSIDQLLK
+434 S
-442 PKNVASV
+442 
-449 RSLLIETLKQAGVE
+449 ETLVRRGQ
-463 ASEESLTEISN
+463 S
-474 ILTDAAIMGEKSNFA
+474 GE
-489 QSVYQY
+489 V
-495 QQQGMDEQKAKFQV
+495 
-509 YKDMISQVAWAGAG
+509 
-523 GALSGAAMGGPV
+523 
-535 NAMRYVSERAD
+535 
-546 AVDAQTNETETNPS
+546 
-560 PIKAAAQQEARRT
+560 
-573 GVADTSQPPA
+573 DTSQPPA

-633 RQVEKMAGT
+633 WQVEKMADT
-642 FGREG
+642 FGKNG

-683 EQADKINRMPAAV
+683 EQADKINRMPADL

-724 QTYRKARYT
+724 QTYRKTHYT

-766 LGMANARYHNGSIE
+766 LGMANARYHNGAIE

-810 AMARLVIDI
+810 AMARLVIDS
-819 LSDERYSS
+819 LSDERYYS
-827 ALASRAQSYRDLDE
+827 ALDSRAQSYRDLDE

-882 DFIDRIRHA
+882 DFIDRIRHV
-891 SSIGLNESERQEFSE
+891 SSIGLSESERQEFSE

-912 KMAALLENALDRAK
+912 KMASLLENALDRAK

-937 QEGGAVK
+937 QEGGAAQ
-944 YSFGGVNA
+944 YSIRKVDGKSVVWIENSSLTNKKLNNHKAVADFIARHIGEVYTIIESGQKVYIGPDLPGEYTQSRYTTYLRNTDRASARA
-952 KNADLDALRR
+952 KNKAVDGLGELIETATNRQWEQTRHTQSKDAEYGMYRYDGTF
-962 AEALQ
+962 AF
-967 QQGADMPSIFRE
+967 PVK
-979 TGWYIGSDGKW
+979 GSDGTVQRVRAYDAELLIRNASDGKKYLYDIVNIK
-990 RFEIDDS
+990 ENTSAQIDLTKKEARSAAHKAATGRGVSDTSIS
-997 GMEFRRDGDARL
+997 G
-1009 IEETDYQRMQE
+1009 
-1020 LTEKWERSF
+1020 
-1029 ETGGALSQQETAEL
+1029 TGGNVNGRGSTKTGAPEGGTFTLPEMANAEMNTVGAVTNGSQ
-1043 EGLQEKYSDLVWE
+1043 
-1056 EKFMLRDFL
+1056 
-1065 KHDELFRAYPRL
+1065 
-1077 KGVSLVFDALPDGE
+1077 SL
-1091 KGYFSPRSN
+1091 
-1100 TIVLSDTLFGKD
+1100 
-1112 ADVLLHELQHIIQR
+1112 
-1126 YEGFAGGGSPN
+1126 GGS
-1137 YWNRR
+1137 
-1142 MEEGYSRRWPS
+1142 
-1153 GEEMMPSELYR
+1153 
-1164 NTAGEIEARDAAVR
+1164 
-1178 RSMTPE
+1178 
-1184 QRRQMMPDTGD
+1184 
-1195 ENTVFAGGVDI
+1195 
-1206 GYMASAEEG
+1206 
-1215 FSIKEQLRAHQ
+1215 
-1226 SELNEMD
+1226 
-1233 PVARVQGQSFKD
+1233 
-1245 SPPGTLRKEIIK
+1245 
-1257 KLRPTGFKV
+1257 
-1266 ERQDIGWILYD
+1266 
-1277 EKRLNTS
+1277 
-1284 LNYLNNDADA
+1284 
-1294 IAYQAIPQVLK
+1294 
-1305 RGKRL
+1305 
-1310 VGHDNH
+1310 
-1316 KGRNYST
+1316 
-1323 ITIAAPVVING
+1323 AP
-1334 KRGNMAIVV
+1334 A
-1343 KQTGKNY
+1343 
-1350 YKMHRVLTPEGRT
+1350 
-1363 LDISEKETQSLHP
+1363 
-1376 AGGVTASSS
+1376 
-1385 LATPISSAS
+1385 ISSAS
-1394 ATSVAQSQTHGK
+1394 ATSVAQSETHGK
-1406 EKFSLTGDPDI
+1406 EKFSLKEDPDI
-1417 RYSLMSSEISDMSN
+1417 RYSLMSSEISEMSN

-1441 ARADAGEITQEEATA
+1441 ARAEAGEITQEEAAA

-1465 IQELIAKYGQIEP
+1465 IQELIAKYGQMEP
-1478 GERPS
+1478 GERPF
-1483 REITTP
+1483 RDITIP

-1537 AIQDAENKILEVGYE
+1537 SIKDAENKILEVGYE
-1552 TALTDWTNDVRSG
+1552 TALTDWTRDVHSG

-1621 AQLYGVQRSIQ
+1621 AQLYSVQRSIQ

-1640 RYGAKKGPE
+1640 RYGTKKGPE
-1649 LKIDEELAQQFMEA
+1649 LKIDEDLAQQFMEA
-1663 QSQQERDAVLKEIYR
+1663 QSQQERDAVLKDIYR
-1678 DIGRQMPSTFLDK
+1678 DIGRQMPSSFLDK

-1703 PRTHIRNIVGNLG
+1703 PRTHIRNIGGNLG

-1734 VYHVTGGRTQRTK
+1734 VYRVTGGRIQRTK
-1747 GAIGTGKADRSLLKA
+1747 GAIGVGKADRSLLKA
-1762 CWGDYSNVQDVA
+1762 CWGDYANVQDVA

-1789 IQEGRRIFKSENPT
+1789 IQEGRRIFKSENRT

-1814 SKGNSRLLE
+1814 SRGNSRLLE

-1888 RTDRSTEAGKAVGV
+1888 RTDRETALGKGLGMVAE
-1902 VVDGIL
+1902 GIL

-1953 LSSSLTGTGLL
+1953 LSSGLTGTGLL
-1964 TLGIFLAAEGLVRG
+1964 ALGFFLAAEGVILG
-1978 HGDDDDENKF
+1978 GGEDEDESKF

-2019 VGVNIYEQGGL
+2019 VGVNLYEQSGKEG
-2030 GATMSDWAAAV
+2030 GATAADWLTAI

-2050 MSCLQSLNDMFDN
+2050 MSCLQSLNDLFDN
-2063 IGYVQSEGLSGLTA
+2063 IGYARSEGMTGISGA
-2077 ALAGA
+2077 IVGA
-2082 ATSYLTQAIPTVFGQ
+2082 ATSYLTQALPTVFGQ
-2097 LERTSQRDRMTTFT
+2097 LERTGQPDRMSTFT
-2111 NQNDVL
+2111 NQDSVL
-2117 TTNMQYTLGRASA
+2117 TSEMQYTLGRASA

-2197 AGKTVTVGGEKKYL
+2197 AGKTVTVSGEKKYL

-2232 KLVNNA
+2232 KLINNTL
-2238 SYKNLSDE
+2238 YKNLSDE

-2251 ISDVYSYSNAVAK
+2251 ISDVYSYANAVAK

-2278 ASAAESEGIPVEL
+2278 ASAAEAEGIPVEL